1 MSGIKLTDFDET
13 VKNSETTSPVEKMSV
28 MEKRSVSLE
37 DKYTLRKGYAFM
49 TGIQSL
55 VRLPLVQRELDQKAG
70 LNTAGYISGYR
81 GSPLGGYDQQLAR
94 NIKLLEENHIKF
106 QPGVNEDLAATALWG
121 TQQAELGGEGKYDG
135 VFGIWYG
142 KGPGV
147 DRSGDVLR
155 HANYA
160 GTSKF
165 GGVLALMGDDHTA
178 ESSTVCNQSEF
189 AMVDA
194 LIPVLNP
201 SGVQEI
207 FDFGIYGLALSRFS
221 GCWVG
226 LKCLHDTVEATASIN
241 VDVERL
247 KVEIPN
253 DFNFPADGLNIRFPD
268 TPHAQDKR
276 IHEYKMDAARAFC
289 RANKLDRS
297 IWQGGSAKIGVVT
310 VGKSYL
316 DTRLAFDELGI
327 DEAEAERLGIR
338 LYKVAMPWPLEPEGI
353 LEFAEGLDLIIVVEE
368 KRALIEPQIK
378 ELLYDASHRP
388 QVIGKTDETGE
399 ALFRTAGAL
408 DPNHIAATIG
418 RRVLNFRGDADLK
431 KRMLEMEA
439 RMDVSLLPQE
449 SMVRLPYFCSGCP
462 HNTSTVVP
470 EGSIAMAG
478 IGCHYMV
485 QWMDRNT
492 LGFTHMGAEGANWI
506 GQAPFSKRKHIFQN
520 IGDGTY
526 FHSGIMA
533 IRAAVSSGINITYK
547 ILFNDAVAMTGGQG
561 FDGPMTVQSIIQQ
574 MFAEGAKQVTVV
586 SDDPDK
592 FTQSSGIPSNVKV
605 YDRKDLDIVQREIR
619 EIEGV
624 TVLIY
629 EQVCAAEKRRRRKR
643 GIIPDPPR
651 RIFIN
656 DDVCEGCGDCGVKSN
671 CVSVLPLETQF
682 GRKRVIDQSA
692 CNKDYSCANGLC
704 PSFVSVIGGKM
715 RKNAPSA
722 NLHDTW
728 SALPEPTLP
737 EINGTYN
744 IVLTG
749 VGGTGLVTIGALLG
763 MAAHIEKRGV
773 GILDMIG
780 LAQKG
785 GAVLSH
791 LRIGNRPE
799 DIHSPRIAS
808 QGADVVIG
816 GDLVVTGGQK
826 TLAVIKAGHTKL
838 VVNSYE
844 LITGDFT
851 KNADMLFP
859 SLQIKQSIQKVA
871 GAGQT
876 EFLDASR
883 LATALIGD
891 TIATNIF
898 MLGFAFQRG
907 LIPLEQSSIEKAME
921 INGLSVEGNKL
932 SFLWGRRTAHD
943 GKRVRE
949 LTASIVAGFGIKE
962 PPEGLDEL
970 IQHRADVLKDY
981 QNKAY
986 VQRYLKLVERV
997 RTLETDRIPGST
1009 EFTEAVAYYYFKLLA
1024 YKDEYEVARL
1034 YTNGDF
1040 MKKIRGRFEGDFKLK
1055 LHLAPPLFSKRNPH
1069 TGEPIKT
1076 AYGQWM
1082 FSAMKFLARFKF
1094 LRGTAFDPFGKT
1106 VERKMERSLIQE
1118 YEKTIE
1124 ELLRGLSKKNHVLA
1138 IEIAKIPEQIRGY
1151 DLVKQR
1157 HVDSVKLHEQEL
1169 LEEFRNTS
1177 GIYATPKTAETVS

>member
-1 MSGIKLTDFDET
+1 
-13 VKNSETTSPVEKMSV
+13 
-28 MEKRSVSLE
+28 MEKRSVSLD
-37 DKYTLRKGYAFM
+37 DKYTLRKGHAFM

-55 VRLPLVQRELDQKAG
+55 VRLPMVQRELDLKAG

-81 GSPLGGYDQQLAR
+81 GSPLGGYDQQLEQ
-94 NIKLLEENHIKF
+94 NTKLLDEFHVKF

-121 TQQAELGGEGKYDG
+121 TQQSGLGGEGKYDG

-201 SGVQEI
+201 SGVQEV
-207 FDFGIYGLALSRFS
+207 FDFGIYGWALSRFS

-226 LKCLHDTVEATASIN
+226 LKCLHDTVEATASID

-247 KVEIPN
+247 KVVIP
-253 DFNFPADGLNIRFPD
+253 DDYNFPEDGLNIRFPD
-268 TPHAQDKR
+268 TPHAQDQR
-276 IHEYKMDAARAFC
+276 MHEYKMDAVRAFC
-289 RANKLDRS
+289 RANKLDRT
-297 IWQGGSAKIGVVT
+297 IWQGGRAKIGVVT

-316 DTRLAFDELGI
+316 DTRLAFEELGI
-327 DEAEAERLGIR
+327 DETEAERLGVR
-338 LYKVAMPWPLEPEGI
+338 LYKVAMPWPLELEGI

-378 ELLYDASHRP
+378 EMLYDASQRP
-388 QVIGKTDETGE
+388 QVIGKLDETGE

-418 RRVLNFRGDADLK
+418 RRILNFRGDADLK
-431 KRMLEMEA
+431 NHLHEMES
-439 RMDVSLLPQE
+439 RLDTSLLPQE

-492 LGFTHMGAEGANWI
+492 LGFTHMGAEGANWV
-506 GQAPFSKRKHIFQN
+506 GQSPFSTRKHIFQN

-547 ILFNDAVAMTGGQG
+547 ILYNDAVAMTGGQG
-561 FDGPMTVQSIIQQ
+561 FDGPMSVQSIIQQ

-592 FTQSSGIPSNVKV
+592 FTQSSGIPPNVKV
-605 YDRKDLDIVQREIR
+605 YDRKELDFVQREMR

-643 GIIPDPPR
+643 GMIPDPPR

-692 CNKDYSCANGLC
+692 CNKDYSCVNGLC
-704 PSFVSVIGGKM
+704 PSFVSVVGGKM
-715 RKNAPSA
+715 RKNSPSV
-722 NLHDTW
+722 NTNGTW
-728 SALPEPTLP
+728 SSLPDPVLP
-737 EINGTYN
+737 QINGTYN

-763 MAAHIEKRGV
+763 MAAHIENRGV

-791 LRIGNRPE
+791 LRIGNSPD

-808 QGADVVIG
+808 QGADLVIG

-826 TLAVIKAGHTKL
+826 TLSVIKSGHTKL

-859 SLQIKQSIQKVA
+859 SLKIKQSIQQFA
-871 GAGQT
+871 GSDHT

-898 MLGFAFQRG
+898 MLGFAYQRG

-932 SFLWGRRTAHD
+932 AFLWGRRTAHD
-943 GKRVRE
+943 GKRVSE
-949 LTASIVAGFGIKE
+949 LTSSIVAGFGLKD

-970 IQHRADVLKDY
+970 IQHRADVLRDY
-981 QNKAY
+981 QNKSY
-986 VQRYLKLVERV
+986 VQRYLHLVERV
-997 RTLETDRIPGST
+997 RTLEIDRVPGST
-1009 EFTEAVAYYYFKLLA
+1009 EFTEAVASYYFKLLA

-1040 MKKIRGRFEGDFKLK
+1040 MQKIKGRFEGDYKLK
-1055 LHLAPPLFSKRNPH
+1055 LHLAPPLFSSRDAHN
-1069 TGEPIKT
+1069 GEPVKT
-1076 AYGQWM
+1076 AYGAWIL
-1082 FSAMKFLARFKF
+1082 SAMNLLARFKF

-1106 VERKMERSLIQE
+1106 SERKMERRLIEE
-1118 YEKTIE
+1118 YEQTIE
-1124 ELLRGLSKKNHVLA
+1124 ELLRGLSKKNHALA
-1138 IEIAKIPEQIRGY
+1138 VEIARIPEQIRGY
-1151 DLVKQR
+1151 DLVKQK
-1157 HVDSVKLHEQEL
+1157 HVESAKSQKNEL
-1169 LEEFRNTS
+1169 LKEFRSNVGNS
-1177 GIYATPKTAETVS
+1177 TALKSDETVS

>member
-1 MSGIKLTDFDET
+1 
-13 VKNSETTSPVEKMSV
+13 
-28 MEKRSVSLE
+28 MEKRSVSLV
-37 DKYTLRKGYAFM
+37 DKYTLKKGYAFM
-49 TGIQSL
+49 TGIQAL
-55 VRLPLVQRELDQKAG
+55 VRLPLVQRELDLKAG

-81 GSPLGGYDQQLAR
+81 GSPLGGYDQQLEL
-94 NIKLLEENHIKF
+94 NTKLLNEYQVKF

-121 TQQAELGGEGKYDG
+121 TQQTELGGEGKYDG

-147 DRSGDVLR
+147 DRSGDALR

-165 GGVLALMGDDHTA
+165 GGVLALMGDDHTC
-178 ESSTVCNQSEF
+178 ESSTTCHQSEL

-194 LIPVLNP
+194 MIPILNP

-207 FDFGIYGLALSRFS
+207 IDFGIIGWKLSRYS

-226 LKCLHDTVEATASIN
+226 LKCVHDTVEATASIN
-241 VDVERL
+241 VDVDRIKIET
-247 KVEIPN
+247 PN
-253 DFNFPADGLNIRFPD
+253 NFNLPADDLNIRFPD
-268 TPHAQDKR
+268 TPQAQEKR
-276 IHEYKMDAARAFC
+276 MHEYKIDAVRAFC
-289 RANKLDRS
+289 RANKLDRAV
-297 IWQGGSAKIGVVT
+297 WHGGSAKIGIVT

-316 DTRLAFDELGI
+316 DTRLAFEELGI
-327 DEAEAERLGIR
+327 DETEAERLGVR

-378 ELLYDASHRP
+378 EFLYDVSRRP
-388 QVIGKTDETGE
+388 KVIGKIDESGE
-399 ALFRTAGAL
+399 SLFRPAGAL
-408 DPNHIAATIG
+408 DANHIAATIA
-418 RRVLNFRGDADLK
+418 RRILTFRTDEKLK
-431 KRMLEMEA
+431 KRLQEMEI
-439 RMDVSLLPQE
+439 RMDSSLLPQE

-492 LGFTHMGAEGANWI
+492 ETFSQMGGEGAIWV
-506 GQAPFSKRKHIFQN
+506 GQAPFSTRKHIFQN

-526 FHSGIMA
+526 FHSGTMA

-574 MFAEGAKQVTVV
+574 MYAEGAKRVDVV
-586 SDDPDK
+586 SDEPEK
-592 FTQSSGIPSNVKV
+592 FTQSSGIPTNVKV
-605 YDRKDLDIVQREIR
+605 YDRKDLDILQRELR

-643 GIIPDPPR
+643 GLIPDPPR
-651 RIFIN
+651 RIYIN
-656 DDVCEGCGDCGVKSN
+656 DDVCEGCGDCGLKSN
-671 CVSVLPLETQF
+671 CVAVLPLETQF
-682 GRKRVIDQSA
+682 GRKRMIDQSA
-692 CNKDYSCANGLC
+692 CNKDYSCVNGLC

-722 NLHDTW
+722 NMDVEWT
-728 SALPEPTLP
+728 SLPEPKLP
-737 EINGTYN
+737 VIKGTYN

-749 VGGTGLVTIGALLG
+749 VGGTGIVTIGALLG
-763 MAAHIEKRGV
+763 MAAHLEKKGIGV
-773 GILDMIG
+773 LDMIG

-791 LRIGNRPE
+791 LRIGKSPE

-808 QGADVVIG
+808 QGADLVIG
-816 GDLVVTGGQK
+816 GDLVVTGGHK
-826 TLAVIKAGHTKL
+826 SLSVIKSGHTKL
-838 VVNSYE
+838 VINSYE
-844 LITGDFT
+844 MITGDFT

-859 SLQIKQSIQKVA
+859 SLKIKQAIQQTA
-871 GAGQT
+871 GTDNT

-891 TIATNIF
+891 TIATNMF

-907 LIPLEQSSIEKAME
+907 LIPLERSSIEQAIE
-921 INGLSVEGNKL
+921 INGMSVESNKQ

-943 GKRVRE
+943 GKRVWE
-949 LTASIVAGFGIKE
+949 MTASIAEGFLLEE

-970 IQHRADVLKDY
+970 IQHRADVLTAY

-986 VQRYLKLVERV
+986 AKHYLQLVERV
-997 RTLETDRIPGST
+997 RTIETDRLPGSLSL
-1009 EFTEAVAYYYFKLLA
+1009 TEAVARYYFKLLA

-1040 MKKIRGRFEGDFKLK
+1040 LKKIRGRFEGNFRLK
-1055 LHLAPPLFSKRNPH
+1055 LHLAPPLFSHRDSH
-1069 TGEPIKT
+1069 TGEPIKST
-1076 AYGQWM
+1076 
-1082 FSAMKFLARFKF
+1082 FSSWIFPVLKMLSRFKF
-1094 LRGTAFDPFGKT
+1094 LRGTAFDLFGKT
-1106 VERKMERSLIQE
+1106 KERRMERQLIKE
-1118 YEKTIE
+1118 YEQTIK
-1124 ELLRGLSKKNHVLA
+1124 ELLLGLTKKNHNIAL
-1138 IEIAKIPEQIRGY
+1138 EIAKIPEQIRGY
-1151 DLVKQR
+1151 DMVKQR
-1157 HVDSVKLHEQEL
+1157 HFETAKSNEKKLLAKFRDSAKITVGLKSSEL
-1169 LEEFRNTS
+1169 
-1177 GIYATPKTAETVS
+1177 VS

>member
-1 MSGIKLTDFDET
+1 
-13 VKNSETTSPVEKMSV
+13 
-28 MEKRSVSLE
+28 MEKRSVSLD
-37 DKYTLRKGYAFM
+37 DKYTLRKGHAFM

-55 VRLPLVQRELDQKAG
+55 VRLPMVQRELDLKAG

-81 GSPLGGYDQQLAR
+81 GSPLGGYDQQLEQ
-94 NIKLLEENHIKF
+94 NTKLLDEFHVKF

-121 TQQAELGGEGKYDG
+121 TQQSGLGGEGKYDG

-201 SGVQEI
+201 SGVQEV
-207 FDFGIYGLALSRFS
+207 FDFGIYGWALSRFS

-226 LKCLHDTVEATASIN
+226 LKCLHDTVEATASID

-247 KVEIPN
+247 KVVIP
-253 DFNFPADGLNIRFPD
+253 DDYNFPEDGLNIRFPD
-268 TPHAQDKR
+268 TPHAQDQR
-276 IHEYKMDAARAFC
+276 MHEYKMDAVRAFC
-289 RANKLDRS
+289 RANKLDRT
-297 IWQGGSAKIGVVT
+297 IWQGGRAKIGVVT

-316 DTRLAFDELGI
+316 DTRLAFEELGI
-327 DEAEAERLGIR
+327 DETEAERLGVR
-338 LYKVAMPWPLEPEGI
+338 LYKVAMPWPLELEGI

-378 ELLYDASHRP
+378 EMLYDASQRP
-388 QVIGKTDETGE
+388 QVIGKLDETGE

-418 RRVLNFRGDADLK
+418 RRILNFRGDADLK
-431 KRMLEMEA
+431 NHLHEMES
-439 RMDVSLLPQE
+439 RLDTSLLPQE

-492 LGFTHMGAEGANWI
+492 LGFTHMGAEGANWV
-506 GQAPFSKRKHIFQN
+506 GQSPFSTRKHIFQN

-547 ILFNDAVAMTGGQG
+547 ILYNDAVAMTGGQG
-561 FDGPMTVQSIIQQ
+561 FDGPMSVQSIIQQ

-592 FTQSSGIPSNVKV
+592 FTQSSGIPPNVKV
-605 YDRKDLDIVQREIR
+605 YDRKELDFVQREMR

-643 GIIPDPPR
+643 GMIPDPPR

-692 CNKDYSCANGLC
+692 CNKDYSCVNGLC
-704 PSFVSVIGGKM
+704 PSFVSVVGGKM
-715 RKNAPSA
+715 RKNSPSV
-722 NLHDTW
+722 NTNGTW
-728 SALPEPTLP
+728 SSLPDPVLP
-737 EINGTYN
+737 QINGTYN

-763 MAAHIEKRGV
+763 MAAHIENRGV

-791 LRIGNRPE
+791 LRIGNSPD

-808 QGADVVIG
+808 QGADLVIG

-826 TLAVIKAGHTKL
+826 TLSVIKSGHTKL

-859 SLQIKQSIQKVA
+859 SLKIKQSIQQFA
-871 GAGQT
+871 GSDHT

-898 MLGFAFQRG
+898 MLGFAYQRG

-932 SFLWGRRTAHD
+932 AFLWGRRTAHD
-943 GKRVRE
+943 GKRVSE
-949 LTASIVAGFGIKE
+949 LTSSIVAGFGLKD

-970 IQHRADVLKDY
+970 IQHRADVLRDY
-981 QNKAY
+981 QNKSY
-986 VQRYLKLVERV
+986 VQRYLHLVERV
-997 RTLETDRIPGST
+997 RTLEIDRVPGST
-1009 EFTEAVAYYYFKLLA
+1009 EFTEAVASYYFKLLA

-1040 MKKIRGRFEGDFKLK
+1040 MQKIKGRFEGDYKLK
-1055 LHLAPPLFSKRNPH
+1055 LHLAPPLFSSRDAHN
-1069 TGEPIKT
+1069 GEPVKT
-1076 AYGQWM
+1076 AYGAWIL
-1082 FSAMKFLARFKF
+1082 SAMNLLARFKF

-1106 VERKMERSLIQE
+1106 SERKMERRLIEE
-1118 YEKTIE
+1118 YEQTIE
-1124 ELLRGLSKKNHVLA
+1124 ELLRGLSKKNHALA
-1138 IEIAKIPEQIRGY
+1138 VEIARIPEQIRGY
-1151 DLVKQR
+1151 DMVKQK
-1157 HVDSVKLHEQEL
+1157 HVESAKSQKNEL
-1169 LEEFRNTS
+1169 LNEFRSNVGNS
-1177 GIYATPKTAETVS
+1177 TALKSDETVS

>member
-1 MSGIKLTDFDET
+1 
-13 VKNSETTSPVEKMSV
+13 MSV
-28 MEKRSVSLE
+28 MEKRSVSLD
-37 DKYTLRKGYAFM
+37 DKYTLRKGHAFM

-55 VRLPLVQRELDQKAG
+55 VRLPMVQRELDLKAG

-81 GSPLGGYDQQLAR
+81 GSPLGGYDQQLER
-94 NIKLLEENHIKF
+94 NKKLLDEFHVKF

-121 TQQAELGGEGKYDG
+121 TQQSGLGGEGKYDG

-201 SGVQEI
+201 SGVQEV
-207 FDFGIYGLALSRFS
+207 FDFGIYGWALSRFS

-226 LKCLHDTVEATASIN
+226 LKCLHDTVEATASID

-247 KVEIPN
+247 KVVIP
-253 DFNFPADGLNIRFPD
+253 DDYNFPEDGLNIRFPD
-268 TPHAQDKR
+268 TPHAQDQR
-276 IHEYKMDAARAFC
+276 MHEYKMDAVRAFC
-289 RANKLDRS
+289 RANKLDRT
-297 IWQGGSAKIGVVT
+297 IWQGGRAKIGVVT

-316 DTRLAFDELGI
+316 DTRLAFEELGI
-327 DEAEAERLGIR
+327 DETEAERLGVR
-338 LYKVAMPWPLEPEGI
+338 LYKVAMPWPLELEGI

-378 ELLYDASHRP
+378 EMLYDASQRP
-388 QVIGKTDETGE
+388 QVIGKLDETGE

-418 RRVLNFRGDADLK
+418 RRILNFRGDADLK
-431 KRMLEMEA
+431 NHLHEMES
-439 RMDVSLLPQE
+439 RLDTSLLPQE

-492 LGFTHMGAEGANWI
+492 LGFTHMGAEGANWV
-506 GQAPFSKRKHIFQN
+506 GQSPFSTRKHIFQN

-547 ILFNDAVAMTGGQG
+547 ILYNDAVAMTGGQG
-561 FDGPMTVQSIIQQ
+561 FDGPMSVQSIIQQ

-592 FTQSSGIPSNVKV
+592 FTQSSGIPPNVKV
-605 YDRKDLDIVQREIR
+605 YDRKELDFVQREMR

-643 GIIPDPPR
+643 GMIPDPPR

-692 CNKDYSCANGLC
+692 CNKDYSCVNGLC
-704 PSFVSVIGGKM
+704 PSFVSVVGGKM
-715 RKNAPSA
+715 RKNSPSV
-722 NLHDTW
+722 NPNGTW
-728 SALPEPTLP
+728 SSLPDPVLP
-737 EINGTYN
+737 QINGTYN

-763 MAAHIEKRGV
+763 MAAHIENRGV

-791 LRIGNRPE
+791 LRIGNSPD

-808 QGADVVIG
+808 QGADLVIG

-826 TLAVIKAGHTKL
+826 TLSVIKSGHTKL

-859 SLQIKQSIQKVA
+859 SLKIKQSIQQFA
-871 GAGQT
+871 GSDHT

-898 MLGFAFQRG
+898 MLGFAYQRG

-932 SFLWGRRTAHD
+932 AFLWGRRTAHD
-943 GKRVRE
+943 GKRVSE
-949 LTASIVAGFGIKE
+949 LTSSIVAGFGLKD

-970 IQHRADVLKDY
+970 IQHRADVLRDY
-981 QNKAY
+981 QNKSY
-986 VQRYLKLVERV
+986 VQRYLHLVERV
-997 RTLETDRIPGST
+997 RTLEIDRVPGST
-1009 EFTEAVAYYYFKLLA
+1009 EFTEAVASYYFKLLA

-1040 MKKIRGRFEGDFKLK
+1040 MQKIKGRFEGDYKLK
-1055 LHLAPPLFSKRNPH
+1055 LHLAPPLFSSRDAHN
-1069 TGEPIKT
+1069 GEPVKT
-1076 AYGQWM
+1076 AYGAWIL
-1082 FSAMKFLARFKF
+1082 SAMNLLARFKF

-1106 VERKMERSLIQE
+1106 AERKMERRLIEE
-1118 YEKTIE
+1118 YEQTIE
-1124 ELLRGLSKKNHVLA
+1124 ELLRGLSKKNHALA
-1138 IEIAKIPEQIRGY
+1138 VEIARIPEQIRGY
-1151 DLVKQR
+1151 DLVKQK
-1157 HVDSVKLHEQEL
+1157 HVESAKSQKNEL
-1169 LEEFRNTS
+1169 LNEFRSNVGNS
-1177 GIYATPKTAETVS
+1177 TALKSDETVS

>member
-1 MSGIKLTDFDET
+1 
-13 VKNSETTSPVEKMSV
+13 MSV
-28 MEKRSVSLE
+28 MEKRSVSLD
-37 DKYTLRKGYAFM
+37 DKYTLRKGHAFM

-55 VRLPLVQRELDQKAG
+55 VRLPMVQRELDLKAG

-81 GSPLGGYDQQLAR
+81 GSPLGGYDQQLER
-94 NIKLLEENHIKF
+94 NKKLLDEFHVKF

-121 TQQAELGGEGKYDG
+121 TQQSGLGGEGKYDG

-201 SGVQEI
+201 SGVQEV
-207 FDFGIYGLALSRFS
+207 FDFGIYGWALSRFS

-226 LKCLHDTVEATASIN
+226 LKCLHDTVEATASID

-247 KVEIPN
+247 KVVIP
-253 DFNFPADGLNIRFPD
+253 DDYNFPEDGLNIRFPD
-268 TPHAQDKR
+268 TPHAQDQR
-276 IHEYKMDAARAFC
+276 MHEYKMDAVRAFC
-289 RANKLDRS
+289 RANKLDRT
-297 IWQGGSAKIGVVT
+297 IWQGGRAKIGVVT

-316 DTRLAFDELGI
+316 DTRLAFEELGI
-327 DEAEAERLGIR
+327 DETEAERLGVR
-338 LYKVAMPWPLEPEGI
+338 LYKVAMPWPLELEGI

-378 ELLYDASHRP
+378 EMLYDASQRP
-388 QVIGKTDETGE
+388 QVIGKLDETGE

-418 RRVLNFRGDADLK
+418 RRILNFRGDADLK
-431 KRMLEMEA
+431 NHLHEMES
-439 RMDVSLLPQE
+439 RLDSSLLPQE

-492 LGFTHMGAEGANWI
+492 LGFTHMGAEGANWV
-506 GQAPFSKRKHIFQN
+506 GQSPFSTRKHIFQN

-547 ILFNDAVAMTGGQG
+547 ILYNDAVAMTGGQG
-561 FDGPMTVQSIIQQ
+561 FDGPMSVQSIIQQ

-592 FTQSSGIPSNVKV
+592 FTQSSGIPPNVKV
-605 YDRKDLDIVQREIR
+605 YDRKELDFVQREMR

-643 GIIPDPPR
+643 GMIPDPPR

-692 CNKDYSCANGLC
+692 CNKDYSCVNGLC
-704 PSFVSVIGGKM
+704 PSFVSVVGGKM
-715 RKNAPSA
+715 RKNSPSV
-722 NLHDTW
+722 NTNGTW
-728 SALPEPTLP
+728 SSLPDPVLP
-737 EINGTYN
+737 QINGTYN

-763 MAAHIEKRGV
+763 MAAHIENRGV

-791 LRIGNRPE
+791 LRIGNSPD

-808 QGADVVIG
+808 QGADLVIG

-826 TLAVIKAGHTKL
+826 TLSVIKSGHTKL

-859 SLQIKQSIQKVA
+859 SLKIKQSIQQFA
-871 GAGQT
+871 GSDHT

-898 MLGFAFQRG
+898 MLGFAYQRG

-932 SFLWGRRTAHD
+932 AFLWGRRTAHD
-943 GKRVRE
+943 GKRVSE
-949 LTASIVAGFGIKE
+949 LTSSIVAGFGLKD

-970 IQHRADVLKDY
+970 IQHRADVLRDY
-981 QNKAY
+981 QNKSY
-986 VQRYLKLVERV
+986 VQRYLHLVERV
-997 RTLETDRIPGST
+997 RTLEIDRVPGST
-1009 EFTEAVAYYYFKLLA
+1009 EFTEAVASYYFKLLA

-1040 MKKIRGRFEGDFKLK
+1040 MQKIKGRFEGDYKLK
-1055 LHLAPPLFSKRNPH
+1055 LHLAPPLFSSRDAH
-1069 TGEPIKT
+1069 SGEPVKT
-1076 AYGQWM
+1076 AYGAWIL
-1082 FSAMKFLARFKF
+1082 SAMNLLARFKF

-1106 VERKMERSLIQE
+1106 SERKMERRLIEE
-1118 YEKTIE
+1118 YEQTIE
-1124 ELLRGLSKKNHVLA
+1124 ELLRGLSKKNHALA
-1138 IEIAKIPEQIRGY
+1138 VEIARIPEQIRGY
-1151 DLVKQR
+1151 DLVKQK
-1157 HVDSVKLHEQEL
+1157 HVESAKSQKNEL
-1169 LEEFRNTS
+1169 LNEFRSNVGNS
-1177 GIYATPKTAETVS
+1177 TALKSDETVS

>member
-1 MSGIKLTDFDET
+1 
-13 VKNSETTSPVEKMSV
+13 MSV
-28 MEKRSVSLE
+28 MEKRSVSLD
-37 DKYTLRKGYAFM
+37 DKYTLRKGHAFM

-55 VRLPLVQRELDQKAG
+55 VRLPMVQRELDLKAG

-81 GSPLGGYDQQLAR
+81 GSPLGGYDQQLEQ
-94 NIKLLEENHIKF
+94 NTKLLDEFHVKF

-121 TQQAELGGEGKYDG
+121 TQQSGLGGEGKYDG

-201 SGVQEI
+201 SGVQEV
-207 FDFGIYGLALSRFS
+207 FDFGIYGWALSRFS

-226 LKCLHDTVEATASIN
+226 LKCLHDTVEATASID

-247 KVEIPN
+247 KVVIP
-253 DFNFPADGLNIRFPD
+253 DDYNFPEDGLNIRFPD
-268 TPHAQDKR
+268 TPHAQDQR
-276 IHEYKMDAARAFC
+276 MHEYKMDAVRAFC
-289 RANKLDRS
+289 RANKLDRT
-297 IWQGGSAKIGVVT
+297 IWQGGRAKIGVVT

-316 DTRLAFDELGI
+316 DTRLAFEELGI
-327 DEAEAERLGIR
+327 DETEAERLGVR
-338 LYKVAMPWPLEPEGI
+338 LYKVAMPWPLELEGI

-378 ELLYDASHRP
+378 EMLYDASQRP
-388 QVIGKTDETGE
+388 QVIGKLDETGE

-418 RRVLNFRGDADLK
+418 RRILNFRGDADLK
-431 KRMLEMEA
+431 NHLHEMES
-439 RMDVSLLPQE
+439 RLDTSLLPQE

-492 LGFTHMGAEGANWI
+492 LGFTHMGAEGANWV
-506 GQAPFSKRKHIFQN
+506 GQSPFSTRKHIFQN

-547 ILFNDAVAMTGGQG
+547 ILYNDAVAMTGGQG
-561 FDGPMTVQSIIQQ
+561 FDGPMSVQSIIQQ

-592 FTQSSGIPSNVKV
+592 FTQSSGIPPNVKV
-605 YDRKDLDIVQREIR
+605 YDRKELDFVQREMR

-643 GIIPDPPR
+643 GMIPDPPR

-692 CNKDYSCANGLC
+692 CNKDYSCVNGLC
-704 PSFVSVIGGKM
+704 PSFVSVVGGKM
-715 RKNAPSA
+715 RKNSPSV
-722 NLHDTW
+722 NTNGTW
-728 SALPEPTLP
+728 SSLPDPVLP
-737 EINGTYN
+737 QINGTYN

-763 MAAHIEKRGV
+763 MAAHIENRGV

-791 LRIGNRPE
+791 LRIGNSPD

-808 QGADVVIG
+808 QGADLVIG

-826 TLAVIKAGHTKL
+826 TLSVIKSGHTKL

-859 SLQIKQSIQKVA
+859 SLKIKQSIQQFA
-871 GAGQT
+871 GSDHT

-898 MLGFAFQRG
+898 MLGFAYQRG

-932 SFLWGRRTAHD
+932 AFLWGRRTAHD
-943 GKRVRE
+943 GKRVSE
-949 LTASIVAGFGIKE
+949 LTSSIVAGFGLKD

-970 IQHRADVLKDY
+970 IQHRADVLRDY
-981 QNKAY
+981 QNKSY
-986 VQRYLKLVERV
+986 VQRYLHLVERV
-997 RTLETDRIPGST
+997 RTLEIDRVPGST
-1009 EFTEAVAYYYFKLLA
+1009 EFTEAVASYYFKLLA

-1040 MKKIRGRFEGDFKLK
+1040 MQKIKGRFEGDYKLK
-1055 LHLAPPLFSKRNPH
+1055 LHLAPPLFSSRDAHN
-1069 TGEPIKT
+1069 GEPVKT
-1076 AYGQWM
+1076 AYGAWIL
-1082 FSAMKFLARFKF
+1082 SAMNLLARFKF

-1106 VERKMERSLIQE
+1106 SERKMERRLIEE
-1118 YEKTIE
+1118 YEQTIE
-1124 ELLRGLSKKNHVLA
+1124 ELLRGLSKKNHALA
-1138 IEIAKIPEQIRGY
+1138 VEIARIPEQIRGY
-1151 DLVKQR
+1151 DLVKQK
-1157 HVDSVKLHEQEL
+1157 HVESAKSQKNEL
-1169 LEEFRNTS
+1169 LNEFRSNVGNS
-1177 GIYATPKTAETVS
+1177 TALKSDETVS

>member
-1 MSGIKLTDFDET
+1 
-13 VKNSETTSPVEKMSV
+13 MSV
-28 MEKRSVSLE
+28 MEKRSVSLD
-37 DKYTLRKGYAFM
+37 DKYTLRKGHAFM

-55 VRLPLVQRELDQKAG
+55 VRLPMVQRELDLKAG

-81 GSPLGGYDQQLAR
+81 GSPLGGYDQQLER
-94 NIKLLEENHIKF
+94 NKKLLDEFHVKF

-121 TQQAELGGEGKYDG
+121 TQQSGLGGEGKYDG

-201 SGVQEI
+201 SGVQEV
-207 FDFGIYGLALSRFS
+207 FDFGIYGWALSRFS

-226 LKCLHDTVEATASIN
+226 LKCLHDTVEATASID

-247 KVEIPN
+247 KVVIP
-253 DFNFPADGLNIRFPD
+253 DDYNFPEDGLNIRFPD
-268 TPHAQDKR
+268 TPHAQDQR
-276 IHEYKMDAARAFC
+276 MHEYKMDAVRAFC
-289 RANKLDRS
+289 RANKLDRT
-297 IWQGGSAKIGVVT
+297 IWQGGRAKIGVVT

-316 DTRLAFDELGI
+316 DTRLAFEELGI
-327 DEAEAERLGIR
+327 DETEAERLGVR
-338 LYKVAMPWPLEPEGI
+338 LYKVAMPWPLELEGI

-378 ELLYDASHRP
+378 EMLYDASQRP
-388 QVIGKTDETGE
+388 QVIGKLDETGE

-418 RRVLNFRGDADLK
+418 RRILNFRGDADLK
-431 KRMLEMEA
+431 NHLHEMES
-439 RMDVSLLPQE
+439 RLDSSLLPQE

-492 LGFTHMGAEGANWI
+492 LGFTHMGAEGANWV
-506 GQAPFSKRKHIFQN
+506 GQSPFSTRKHIFQN

-561 FDGPMTVQSIIQQ
+561 FDGPMSVQSIIQQ

-592 FTQSSGIPSNVKV
+592 FTQSSGIPPNVKV
-605 YDRKDLDIVQREIR
+605 YDRKELDFVQREMR

-643 GIIPDPPR
+643 GMIPDPPR

-692 CNKDYSCANGLC
+692 CNKDYSCVNGLC
-704 PSFVSVIGGKM
+704 PSFVSVVGGKM
-715 RKNAPSA
+715 RKNSPSV
-722 NLHDTW
+722 NTNGTW
-728 SALPEPTLP
+728 SSLPDPVLP
-737 EINGTYN
+737 QINGTYN

-763 MAAHIEKRGV
+763 MAAHIENRGV

-791 LRIGNRPE
+791 LRIGNSPD

-808 QGADVVIG
+808 QGADLVIG

-826 TLAVIKAGHTKL
+826 TLSVIKSGHTKL

-859 SLQIKQSIQKVA
+859 SLKIKQSIQQFA
-871 GAGQT
+871 GSDHT

-898 MLGFAFQRG
+898 MLGFAYQRG

-932 SFLWGRRTAHD
+932 AFLWGRRTAHD
-943 GKRVRE
+943 GKRVSE
-949 LTASIVAGFGIKE
+949 LTSSIVAGFGLKD

-970 IQHRADVLKDY
+970 IQHRADVLRDY
-981 QNKAY
+981 QNKSY
-986 VQRYLKLVERV
+986 VQRYLHLVERV
-997 RTLETDRIPGST
+997 RTLEIDRVPGST
-1009 EFTEAVAYYYFKLLA
+1009 EFTEAVASYYFKLLA

-1040 MKKIRGRFEGDFKLK
+1040 MQKIKGRFEGDYKLK
-1055 LHLAPPLFSKRNPH
+1055 LHLAPPLFSSRDAH
-1069 TGEPIKT
+1069 SGEPVKT
-1076 AYGQWM
+1076 AYGAWIL
-1082 FSAMKFLARFKF
+1082 SAMNLLARFKF

-1106 VERKMERSLIQE
+1106 SERKMERRLIEE
-1118 YEKTIE
+1118 YEQTIE
-1124 ELLRGLSKKNHVLA
+1124 ELLRGLSKKNHALA
-1138 IEIAKIPEQIRGY
+1138 VEIARIPEQIRGY
-1151 DLVKQR
+1151 DLVKQK
-1157 HVDSVKLHEQEL
+1157 HVESAKSQKNEL
-1169 LEEFRNTS
+1169 LKEFRSNVGNS
-1177 GIYATPKTAETVS
+1177 TALKSDETVS

>member
-1 MSGIKLTDFDET
+1 
-13 VKNSETTSPVEKMSV
+13 
-28 MEKRSVSLE
+28 MEKRSVSLV
-37 DKYTLRKGYAFM
+37 DKYTLKKGYAFM
-49 TGIQSL
+49 TGIQAL
-55 VRLPLVQRELDQKAG
+55 VRLPLVQRELDLKAG

-81 GSPLGGYDQQLAR
+81 GSPLGGYDQQLEL
-94 NIKLLEENHIKF
+94 NTKLLNEYQVKF

-121 TQQAELGGEGKYDG
+121 TQQTELGGEGKYDG

-147 DRSGDVLR
+147 DRSGDALR

-165 GGVLALMGDDHTA
+165 GGVLALMGDDHTC
-178 ESSTVCNQSEF
+178 ESSTTCHQSEL

-194 LIPVLNP
+194 MIPILNP

-207 FDFGIYGLALSRFS
+207 IDFGIIGWKLSRYS

-226 LKCLHDTVEATASIN
+226 LKCVHDTVEATASIN
-241 VDVERL
+241 VDVDRI
-247 KVEIPN
+247 KIEIPN
-253 DFNFPADGLNIRFPD
+253 NFNLPADDLNIRFPD
-268 TPHAQDKR
+268 TPQAQEKR
-276 IHEYKMDAARAFC
+276 MHEYKIDAVRAFC
-289 RANKLDRS
+289 RANKLDRAV
-297 IWQGGSAKIGVVT
+297 WHGGSAKIGIVT

-316 DTRLAFDELGI
+316 DTRLAFEELGI
-327 DEAEAERLGIR
+327 DETEAERLGVR

-378 ELLYDASHRP
+378 EFLYDVSRRP
-388 QVIGKTDETGE
+388 KVIGKIDESGE
-399 ALFRTAGAL
+399 SLFRPAGAL
-408 DPNHIAATIG
+408 DANHIAATIA
-418 RRVLNFRGDADLK
+418 RRILTFRTDEKLK
-431 KRMLEMEA
+431 KRLQEMEI
-439 RMDVSLLPQE
+439 RMDSSLLPQE

-492 LGFTHMGAEGANWI
+492 IGFTQMGAEGANWV
-506 GQAPFSKRKHIFQN
+506 GQAPFSTRKHIFQN

-526 FHSGIMA
+526 FHSGTMA

-574 MFAEGAKQVTVV
+574 MYAEGAKRVDVV
-586 SDDPDK
+586 SDEPEK
-592 FTQSSGIPSNVKV
+592 FTQSSGIPTNVKV
-605 YDRKDLDIVQREIR
+605 YDRKDLDILQRELR

-643 GIIPDPPR
+643 GLIPDPPR
-651 RIFIN
+651 RIYIN
-656 DDVCEGCGDCGVKSN
+656 DDVCEGCGDCGLKSN
-671 CVSVLPLETQF
+671 CVAVLPLETQF
-682 GRKRVIDQSA
+682 GRKRMIDQSA
-692 CNKDYSCANGLC
+692 CNKDYSCVNGLC

-722 NLHDTW
+722 NMDVEWT
-728 SALPEPTLP
+728 SLPEPKLP
-737 EINGTYN
+737 VIKGTYN

-749 VGGTGLVTIGALLG
+749 VGGTGIVTIGALLG
-763 MAAHIEKRGV
+763 MAAHLEKKGIGV
-773 GILDMIG
+773 LDMIG

-791 LRIGNRPE
+791 LRIGKSPE

-808 QGADVVIG
+808 QGADLVIG
-816 GDLVVTGGQK
+816 GDLVVTGGHK
-826 TLAVIKAGHTKL
+826 SLSVIKSGHTKL
-838 VVNSYE
+838 VINSYE
-844 LITGDFT
+844 MITGDFT

-859 SLQIKQSIQKVA
+859 SLKIKQAIQQTA
-871 GAGQT
+871 GTDNT

-891 TIATNIF
+891 TIATNMF

-907 LIPLEQSSIEKAME
+907 LIPLERSSIEQAIE
-921 INGLSVEGNKL
+921 INGMSVESNKQ

-943 GKRVRE
+943 GKRVWE
-949 LTASIVAGFGIKE
+949 MTASIAEGFLLEE

-970 IQHRADVLKDY
+970 IQHRADVLTAY

-986 VQRYLKLVERV
+986 AKHYLQLVERV
-997 RTLETDRIPGST
+997 RTIETDRLPGSLSL
-1009 EFTEAVAYYYFKLLA
+1009 TEAVARYYFKLLA

-1040 MKKIRGRFEGDFKLK
+1040 MKKIRGRFEGNFRLK
-1055 LHLAPPLFSKRNPH
+1055 LHLAPPLFSHRDSH
-1069 TGEPIKT
+1069 TGEPIKST
-1076 AYGQWM
+1076 
-1082 FSAMKFLARFKF
+1082 FSSWIFPVLKMLSRFKF
-1094 LRGTAFDPFGKT
+1094 LRGTAFDLFGKT
-1106 VERKMERSLIQE
+1106 KERRMERQLIKE
-1118 YEKTIE
+1118 YEQTIK
-1124 ELLRGLSKKNHVLA
+1124 ELLLGLTKKNHNIAL
-1138 IEIAKIPEQIRGY
+1138 EIAKIPEQIRGY
-1151 DLVKQR
+1151 DMVKQR
-1157 HVDSVKLHEQEL
+1157 HFETAKSNEKKLLAKFRDSAKITVGLKSSEL
-1169 LEEFRNTS
+1169 
-1177 GIYATPKTAETVS
+1177 VS

>member
-1 MSGIKLTDFDET
+1 
-13 VKNSETTSPVEKMSV
+13 
-28 MEKRSVSLE
+28 MEKRSVSLD
-37 DKYTLRKGYAFM
+37 DKYTLRKGHAFM

-55 VRLPLVQRELDQKAG
+55 VRLPMVQRELDLKAG

-81 GSPLGGYDQQLAR
+81 GSPLGGYDQQLER
-94 NIKLLEENHIKF
+94 NKKLLVEFHVKF

-121 TQQAELGGEGKYDG
+121 TQQTELGGEGKYDG

-165 GGVLALMGDDHTA
+165 GGVLALMGDDHTC
-178 ESSTVCNQSEF
+178 ESSTTCHQSEL

-194 LIPVLNP
+194 MIPILNP

-207 FDFGIYGLALSRFS
+207 IDYGIIGWKLSRYS

-226 LKCLHDTVEATASIN
+226 LKCVHDTVESTASIN
-241 VDVERL
+241 VDVDRIKIET
-247 KVEIPN
+247 PN
-253 DFNFPADGLNIRFPD
+253 NFNLPTDGLNIRFPD
-268 TPHAQDKR
+268 TPQAQEKR
-276 IHEYKMDAARAFC
+276 IHEYKIDAVRAFC
-289 RANKLDRS
+289 RANKLDREV
-297 IWQGGSAKIGVVT
+297 WQGGSAKIGIVT

-316 DTRLAFDELGI
+316 DTQLAFEELGI
-327 DEAEAERLGIR
+327 DETEAERLGVS
-338 LYKVAMPWPLEPEGI
+338 LYKVAMPWPLEPRGI
-353 LEFAEGLDLIIVVEE
+353 LEFTKGLDLIIVVEE

-378 ELLYDASHRP
+378 EFLYDLSNRP
-388 QVIGKTDETGE
+388 KVIGKTDETGE
-399 ALFRTAGAL
+399 PLFRTAGAL
-408 DPNHIAATIG
+408 DPNHIAVTIA
-418 RRVLNFRGDADLK
+418 RRILAFRTDEKLT
-431 KRMLEMEA
+431 KRMQEMES
-439 RMDVSLLPQE
+439 RMDSSLLPKE
-449 SMVRLPYFCSGCP
+449 LMVRQPYFCSGCP

-478 IGCHYMV
+478 IGCHYMA
-485 QWMDRNT
+485 QWMERNT
-492 LGFTHMGAEGANWI
+492 LGFTHMGAEGANWV
-506 GQAPFSKRKHIFQN
+506 GQSPFSTRKHIFQN

-561 FDGPMTVQSIIQQ
+561 FDGPMSVQSIIQQ

-592 FTQSSGIPSNVKV
+592 FTQSSGIPPNVKV
-605 YDRKDLDIVQREIR
+605 YDRKELDFVQREMR

-643 GIIPDPPR
+643 GMIPDPPR

-692 CNKDYSCANGLC
+692 CNKDYSCVNGLC
-704 PSFVSVIGGKM
+704 PSFVSVVGGKM
-715 RKNAPSA
+715 RKNSPSD
-722 NLHDTW
+722 NINDTW
-728 SALPEPTLP
+728 SSLPDPVLP
-737 EINGTYN
+737 QINGTYN

-749 VGGTGLVTIGALLG
+749 VGGTGLVTVGALLG
-763 MAAHIEKRGV
+763 MAAHIENRGV

-791 LRIGNRPE
+791 LRIGNSPE

-808 QGADVVIG
+808 QGADLVIG

-826 TLAVIKAGHTKL
+826 TLSVIKSGHTKL

-844 LITGDFT
+844 LIIGDFT

-859 SLQIKQSIQKVA
+859 SLKIKQSILEIA
-871 GAGQT
+871 GKDHT

-898 MLGFAFQRG
+898 MLGFAYQRG
-907 LIPLEQSSIEKAME
+907 LIPLEQSSIEKAIE
-921 INGLSVEGNKL
+921 INGLSVEVNKL
-932 SFLWGRRTAHD
+932 AFLWGRRTAHD
-943 GKRVRE
+943 GKRVSE
-949 LTASIVAGFGIKE
+949 LTSSIVAGFGLKD

-970 IQHRADVLKDY
+970 IQHRADVLRDY
-981 QNKAY
+981 QNKSY
-986 VQRYLKLVERV
+986 VQRYLHLVERV
-997 RTLETDRIPGST
+997 RTLEIDRVPGST
-1009 EFTEAVAYYYFKLLA
+1009 EFTEAVASYYFKLLA

-1040 MKKIRGRFEGDFKLK
+1040 MHKIKGRFEGDYKLK
-1055 LHLAPPLFSKRNPH
+1055 LHLAPPLFSRRDVH
-1069 TGEPIKT
+1069 SGEPVKT
-1076 AYGQWM
+1076 AYGAWIL
-1082 FSAMKFLARFKF
+1082 SAMNLLARFKF

-1106 VERKMERSLIQE
+1106 AERKMERRLIEE
-1118 YEKTIE
+1118 YEQIIE
-1124 ELLRGLSKKNHVLA
+1124 ELLRGLSKKNHALA
-1138 IEIAKIPEQIRGY
+1138 VEIARIPEQIRGY
-1151 DLVKQR
+1151 DLVKQK
-1157 HVDSVKLHEQEL
+1157 HVVSAKSQENDL
-1169 LEEFRNTS
+1169 LKEFRSTMGNS
-1177 GIYATPKTAETVS
+1177 AALKSDETVS

>member
-1 MSGIKLTDFDET
+1 
-13 VKNSETTSPVEKMSV
+13 
-28 MEKRSVSLE
+28 MEKRSVSLD
-37 DKYTLRKGYAFM
+37 DKYTLRKGHAFM

-55 VRLPLVQRELDQKAG
+55 VRLPMVQRELDLKAG

-81 GSPLGGYDQQLAR
+81 GSPLGGYDQQLEQ
-94 NIKLLEENHIKF
+94 NTKLLDEFHVKF

-121 TQQAELGGEGKYDG
+121 TQQSGLGGEGKYDG

-201 SGVQEI
+201 SGVQEV
-207 FDFGIYGLALSRFS
+207 FDFGIYGWALSRFS

-226 LKCLHDTVEATASIN
+226 LKCLHDTVEATASID

-247 KVEIPN
+247 KVVIP
-253 DFNFPADGLNIRFPD
+253 DDYNFPEDGLNIRFPD
-268 TPHAQDKR
+268 TPHAQDQR
-276 IHEYKMDAARAFC
+276 MHEYKMDAVRAFC
-289 RANKLDRS
+289 RANKLDRTV
-297 IWQGGSAKIGVVT
+297 WQGGSAKIGVVT

-316 DTRLAFDELGI
+316 DTRLAFEELGI
-327 DEAEAERLGIR
+327 DETEAERLGVR
-338 LYKVAMPWPLEPEGI
+338 LYKVAMPWPLELEGI

-378 ELLYDASHRP
+378 EMLYDASQRP
-388 QVIGKTDETGE
+388 QVIGKLDETGE

-418 RRVLNFRGDADLK
+418 RRILNFRGDADLK
-431 KRMLEMEA
+431 NHLHEMES
-439 RMDVSLLPQE
+439 RLDTSLLPQE

-492 LGFTHMGAEGANWI
+492 LGFTHMGAEGANWV
-506 GQAPFSKRKHIFQN
+506 GQSPFSTRKHIFQN

-547 ILFNDAVAMTGGQG
+547 ILYNDAVAMTGGQG
-561 FDGPMTVQSIIQQ
+561 FDGPMSVQSIIQQ

-592 FTQSSGIPSNVKV
+592 FTQSSGIPPNVKV
-605 YDRKDLDIVQREIR
+605 YDRKELDFVQREMR

-643 GIIPDPPR
+643 GMIPDPPR

-692 CNKDYSCANGLC
+692 CNKDYSCVNGLC
-704 PSFVSVIGGKM
+704 PSFVSVVGGKM
-715 RKNAPSA
+715 RKNSPSV
-722 NLHDTW
+722 NTNGTW
-728 SALPEPTLP
+728 SSLPDPVLP
-737 EINGTYN
+737 QINGTYN

-763 MAAHIEKRGV
+763 MAAHIENRGV

-791 LRIGNRPE
+791 LRIGNSPD

-808 QGADVVIG
+808 QGADLVIG

-826 TLAVIKAGHTKL
+826 TLSVIKSGHTKL

-859 SLQIKQSIQKVA
+859 SLKIKQSIQQFA
-871 GAGQT
+871 GSDHT

-898 MLGFAFQRG
+898 MLGFAYQRG

-932 SFLWGRRTAHD
+932 AFLWGRRTAHD
-943 GKRVRE
+943 GKRVSE
-949 LTASIVAGFGIKE
+949 LTSSIVAGFGLKD

-970 IQHRADVLKDY
+970 IQHRADVLRDY
-981 QNKAY
+981 QNKSY
-986 VQRYLKLVERV
+986 VQRYLHLVERV
-997 RTLETDRIPGST
+997 RTLEIDRVPGST
-1009 EFTEAVAYYYFKLLA
+1009 EFTEAVASYYFKLLA

-1040 MKKIRGRFEGDFKLK
+1040 MQKIKGRFEGDYKLK
-1055 LHLAPPLFSKRNPH
+1055 LHLAPPLFSSRDAHN
-1069 TGEPIKT
+1069 GEPVKT
-1076 AYGQWM
+1076 AYGAWIL
-1082 FSAMKFLARFKF
+1082 SAMNLLARFKF

-1106 VERKMERSLIQE
+1106 AERKMERRLIEE
-1118 YEKTIE
+1118 YEQTIE
-1124 ELLRGLSKKNHVLA
+1124 ELLRGLSKKNHALA
-1138 IEIAKIPEQIRGY
+1138 VEIARIPEQIRGY
-1151 DLVKQR
+1151 DLVKQK
-1157 HVDSVKLHEQEL
+1157 HVESAKSQKNEL
-1169 LEEFRNTS
+1169 LKEFRSNVGNS
-1177 GIYATPKTAETVS
+1177 TALKSDETVS

>member
-1 MSGIKLTDFDET
+1 
-13 VKNSETTSPVEKMSV
+13 
-28 MEKRSVSLE
+28 MEKRSVSLD
-37 DKYTLRKGYAFM
+37 DKYTLRKGHAFM

-55 VRLPLVQRELDQKAG
+55 VRLPMVQRELDLKAG

-81 GSPLGGYDQQLAR
+81 GSPLGGYDQQLER
-94 NIKLLEENHIKF
+94 NKKLLDEFHVKF

-121 TQQAELGGEGKYDG
+121 TQQSGLGGEGKYDG

-201 SGVQEI
+201 SGVQEV
-207 FDFGIYGLALSRFS
+207 FDFGIYGWALSRFS

-226 LKCLHDTVEATASIN
+226 LKCLHDTVEATASID

-247 KVEIPN
+247 KVVIP
-253 DFNFPADGLNIRFPD
+253 DDYNFPEDGLNIRFPD
-268 TPHAQDKR
+268 TPHAQDQR
-276 IHEYKMDAARAFC
+276 MHEYKMDAVRAFC
-289 RANKLDRS
+289 RANKLDRT
-297 IWQGGSAKIGVVT
+297 IWQGGRAKIGVVT

-316 DTRLAFDELGI
+316 DTRLAFEELGI
-327 DEAEAERLGIR
+327 DETEAERLGVR
-338 LYKVAMPWPLEPEGI
+338 LYKVAMPWPLELEGI

-378 ELLYDASHRP
+378 EMLYDASQRP
-388 QVIGKTDETGE
+388 QVIGKLDETGE

-418 RRVLNFRGDADLK
+418 RRILNFRGDADLK
-431 KRMLEMEA
+431 NHLHEMES
-439 RMDVSLLPQE
+439 RLDTSLLPQE

-492 LGFTHMGAEGANWI
+492 LGFTHMGAEGANWV
-506 GQAPFSKRKHIFQN
+506 GQSPFSTRKHIFQN

-547 ILFNDAVAMTGGQG
+547 ILYNDAVAMTGGQG
-561 FDGPMTVQSIIQQ
+561 FDGPMSVQSIIQQ

-592 FTQSSGIPSNVKV
+592 FTQSSGIPPNVKV
-605 YDRKDLDIVQREIR
+605 YDRKELDFVQREMR

-643 GIIPDPPR
+643 GMIPDPPR

-692 CNKDYSCANGLC
+692 CNKDYSCVNGLC
-704 PSFVSVIGGKM
+704 PSFVSVVGGKM
-715 RKNAPSA
+715 RKNSPSV
-722 NLHDTW
+722 NTNGTW
-728 SALPEPTLP
+728 SSLPDPVLP
-737 EINGTYN
+737 QINGTYN

-763 MAAHIEKRGV
+763 MAAHIENRGV

-791 LRIGNRPE
+791 LRIGNSPD

-808 QGADVVIG
+808 QGADLVIG

-826 TLAVIKAGHTKL
+826 TLSVIKSGHTKL

-859 SLQIKQSIQKVA
+859 SLKIKQSIQQFA
-871 GAGQT
+871 GSDHT

-898 MLGFAFQRG
+898 MLGFAYQRG

-932 SFLWGRRTAHD
+932 AFLWGRRTAHD
-943 GKRVRE
+943 GKRVSE
-949 LTASIVAGFGIKE
+949 LTSSIVAGFGLKD

-970 IQHRADVLKDY
+970 IQHRADVLRDY
-981 QNKAY
+981 QNKSY
-986 VQRYLKLVERV
+986 VQRYLHLVERV
-997 RTLETDRIPGST
+997 RTLEIDRVPGST
-1009 EFTEAVAYYYFKLLA
+1009 EFTEAVASYYFKLLA

-1040 MKKIRGRFEGDFKLK
+1040 MQKIKGRFEGDYKLK
-1055 LHLAPPLFSKRNPH
+1055 LHLAPPLFSSRDAHN
-1069 TGEPIKT
+1069 GEPVKT
-1076 AYGQWM
+1076 AYGAWIL
-1082 FSAMKFLARFKF
+1082 SAMNLLARFKF

-1106 VERKMERSLIQE
+1106 SERKMERRLIEE
-1118 YEKTIE
+1118 YEQTIE
-1124 ELLRGLSKKNHVLA
+1124 ELLRGLSKKNHALA
-1138 IEIAKIPEQIRGY
+1138 VEIARIPEQIRGY
-1151 DLVKQR
+1151 DLVKQK
-1157 HVDSVKLHEQEL
+1157 HVESAKSQKNEL
-1169 LEEFRNTS
+1169 LNEFRSNVGNS
-1177 GIYATPKTAETVS
+1177 TALKSDETVS

>member
-1 MSGIKLTDFDET
+1 
-13 VKNSETTSPVEKMSV
+13 
-28 MEKRSVSLE
+28 MEKRSVSLD
-37 DKYTLRKGYAFM
+37 DKYTLRKGHAFM

-55 VRLPLVQRELDQKAG
+55 VRLPMVQRELDLKAG

-81 GSPLGGYDQQLAR
+81 GSPLGGYDQQLER
-94 NIKLLEENHIKF
+94 NKKLLDEFHVKF

-121 TQQAELGGEGKYDG
+121 TQQSGLGGEGKYDG

-201 SGVQEI
+201 SGVQEV
-207 FDFGIYGLALSRFS
+207 FDFGIYGWALSRFS

-226 LKCLHDTVEATASIN
+226 LKCLHDTVEATASID

-247 KVEIPN
+247 KVVIP
-253 DFNFPADGLNIRFPD
+253 DDYNFPEDGLNIRFPD
-268 TPHAQDKR
+268 TPHAQDQR
-276 IHEYKMDAARAFC
+276 MHEYKMDAVRAFC
-289 RANKLDRS
+289 RANKLDRT
-297 IWQGGSAKIGVVT
+297 IWQGGRAKIGVVT

-316 DTRLAFDELGI
+316 DTRLAFEELGI
-327 DEAEAERLGIR
+327 DETEAERLGVR
-338 LYKVAMPWPLEPEGI
+338 LYKVAMPWPLELEGI

-378 ELLYDASHRP
+378 EMLYDASQRP
-388 QVIGKTDETGE
+388 QVIGKLDETGE

-418 RRVLNFRGDADLK
+418 RRILNFRGDADLK
-431 KRMLEMEA
+431 NHLHEMES
-439 RMDVSLLPQE
+439 RLDTSLLPQE

-492 LGFTHMGAEGANWI
+492 LGFTHMGAEGANWV
-506 GQAPFSKRKHIFQN
+506 GQSPFSTRKHIFQN

-547 ILFNDAVAMTGGQG
+547 ILYNDAVAMTGGQG
-561 FDGPMTVQSIIQQ
+561 FDGPMSVQSIIQQ

-592 FTQSSGIPSNVKV
+592 FTQSSGIPPNVKV
-605 YDRKDLDIVQREIR
+605 YDRKELDFVQREMR

-643 GIIPDPPR
+643 GMIPDPPR

-692 CNKDYSCANGLC
+692 CNKDYSCVNGLC
-704 PSFVSVIGGKM
+704 PSFVSVVGGKM
-715 RKNAPSA
+715 RKNSPSV
-722 NLHDTW
+722 NTNGTW
-728 SALPEPTLP
+728 SSLPDPVLP
-737 EINGTYN
+737 QINGTYN

-763 MAAHIEKRGV
+763 MAAHIENRGV

-791 LRIGNRPE
+791 LRIGNSPD

-808 QGADVVIG
+808 QGADLVIG

-826 TLAVIKAGHTKL
+826 TLSVIKSGHTKL

-859 SLQIKQSIQKVA
+859 SLKIKQSIQQFA
-871 GAGQT
+871 GSDHT

-898 MLGFAFQRG
+898 MLGFAYQRG

-932 SFLWGRRTAHD
+932 AFLWGRRTAHD
-943 GKRVRE
+943 GKRVSE
-949 LTASIVAGFGIKE
+949 LTSSIVAGFGLKD

-970 IQHRADVLKDY
+970 IQHRADVLRDY
-981 QNKAY
+981 QNKSY
-986 VQRYLKLVERV
+986 VQRYLHLVERV
-997 RTLETDRIPGST
+997 RTLEIDRVPGST
-1009 EFTEAVAYYYFKLLA
+1009 EFTEAVASYYFKLLA

-1040 MKKIRGRFEGDFKLK
+1040 MQKIKGRFEGDYKLK
-1055 LHLAPPLFSKRNPH
+1055 LHLAPPLFSSRDAH
-1069 TGEPIKT
+1069 SGEPVKT
-1076 AYGQWM
+1076 AYGAWIL
-1082 FSAMKFLARFKF
+1082 SAMNLLARFKF

-1106 VERKMERSLIQE
+1106 AERKMERRLIEE
-1118 YEKTIE
+1118 YEQTIE
-1124 ELLRGLSKKNHVLA
+1124 ELLRGLSKKNHALA
-1138 IEIAKIPEQIRGY
+1138 VEIARIPEQIRGY
-1151 DLVKQR
+1151 DLVKQK
-1157 HVDSVKLHEQEL
+1157 HVESAKSQKNEL
-1169 LEEFRNTS
+1169 LKEFRSNVGNS
-1177 GIYATPKTAETVS
+1177 TALKSDETVS

>member
-1 MSGIKLTDFDET
+1 
-13 VKNSETTSPVEKMSV
+13 
-28 MEKRSVSLE
+28 MEKRSVSLD
-37 DKYTLRKGYAFM
+37 DKYTLRKGHAFM

-55 VRLPLVQRELDQKAG
+55 VRLPMVQRELDLKAG

-81 GSPLGGYDQQLAR
+81 GSPLGGYDQQLER
-94 NIKLLEENHIKF
+94 NKKLLDEFHVKF

-121 TQQAELGGEGKYDG
+121 TQQSGLGGEGKYDG

-201 SGVQEI
+201 SGVQEV
-207 FDFGIYGLALSRFS
+207 FDFGIYGWALSRFS

-226 LKCLHDTVEATASIN
+226 LKCLHDTVEATASID

-247 KVEIPN
+247 KVVIP
-253 DFNFPADGLNIRFPD
+253 DDYNFPEDGLNIRFPD
-268 TPHAQDKR
+268 TPHAQDQR
-276 IHEYKMDAARAFC
+276 MHEYKMDAVRAFC
-289 RANKLDRS
+289 RANKLDRT
-297 IWQGGSAKIGVVT
+297 IWQGGRAKIGVVT

-316 DTRLAFDELGI
+316 DTRLAFEELGI
-327 DEAEAERLGIR
+327 DETEAERLGVR
-338 LYKVAMPWPLEPEGI
+338 LYKVAMPWPLELEGI

-378 ELLYDASHRP
+378 EMLYDASQRP
-388 QVIGKTDETGE
+388 QVIGKLDETGE

-418 RRVLNFRGDADLK
+418 RRILNFRGDADLK
-431 KRMLEMEA
+431 NHLHEMES
-439 RMDVSLLPQE
+439 RLDTSLLPQE

-492 LGFTHMGAEGANWI
+492 LGFTHMGAEGANWV
-506 GQAPFSKRKHIFQN
+506 GQSPFSTRKHIFQN

-547 ILFNDAVAMTGGQG
+547 ILYNDAVAMTGGQG
-561 FDGPMTVQSIIQQ
+561 FDGPMSVQSIIQQ

-592 FTQSSGIPSNVKV
+592 FTQSSGIPPNVKV
-605 YDRKDLDIVQREIR
+605 YDRKELDFVQREMR

-643 GIIPDPPR
+643 GMIPDPPR

-692 CNKDYSCANGLC
+692 CNKDYSCVNGLC
-704 PSFVSVIGGKM
+704 PSFVSVVGGKM
-715 RKNAPSA
+715 RKNSPSV
-722 NLHDTW
+722 NTNGTW
-728 SALPEPTLP
+728 SSLPDPVLP
-737 EINGTYN
+737 QINGTYN

-763 MAAHIEKRGV
+763 MAAHIENRGV

-791 LRIGNRPE
+791 LRIGNSPD

-808 QGADVVIG
+808 QGADLVIG

-826 TLAVIKAGHTKL
+826 TLSVIKSGHTKL

-859 SLQIKQSIQKVA
+859 SLKIKQSIQQFA
-871 GAGQT
+871 GSDHT

-898 MLGFAFQRG
+898 MLGFAYQRG

-932 SFLWGRRTAHD
+932 AFLWGRRTAHD
-943 GKRVRE
+943 GKRVSE
-949 LTASIVAGFGIKE
+949 LTSSIVAGFGLKD

-970 IQHRADVLKDY
+970 IQHRADVLRDY
-981 QNKAY
+981 QNKSY
-986 VQRYLKLVERV
+986 VQRYLHLVERV
-997 RTLETDRIPGST
+997 RTLEIDRVPGST
-1009 EFTEAVAYYYFKLLA
+1009 EFTEAVASYYFKLLA

-1040 MKKIRGRFEGDFKLK
+1040 MQKIKGRFEGDYKLK
-1055 LHLAPPLFSKRNPH
+1055 LHLAPPLFSSRDAHN
-1069 TGEPIKT
+1069 GEPVKT
-1076 AYGQWM
+1076 AYGAWIL
-1082 FSAMKFLARFKF
+1082 SAMNLLARFKF

-1106 VERKMERSLIQE
+1106 SERKMERRLIEE
-1118 YEKTIE
+1118 YEQTIE
-1124 ELLRGLSKKNHVLA
+1124 ELLRGLSKKNHALA
-1138 IEIAKIPEQIRGY
+1138 VEIARIPEQIRGY
-1151 DLVKQR
+1151 DMVKQK
-1157 HVDSVKLHEQEL
+1157 HVESAKSQKNEL
-1169 LEEFRNTS
+1169 LNEFRSNVGNS
-1177 GIYATPKTAETVS
+1177 TALKSDETVS

>member
-1 MSGIKLTDFDET
+1 
-13 VKNSETTSPVEKMSV
+13 MSV
-28 MEKRSVSLE
+28 MEKRSVSLD
-37 DKYTLRKGYAFM
+37 DKYTLRKGHAFM

-55 VRLPLVQRELDQKAG
+55 VRLPMVQRELDLKAG

-81 GSPLGGYDQQLAR
+81 GSPLGGYDQQLEQ
-94 NIKLLEENHIKF
+94 NTKLLDEFHVKF

-121 TQQAELGGEGKYDG
+121 TQQSGLGGEGKYDG

-201 SGVQEI
+201 SGVQEV
-207 FDFGIYGLALSRFS
+207 FDFGIYGWALSRFS

-226 LKCLHDTVEATASIN
+226 LKCLHDTVEATASID

-247 KVEIPN
+247 KVVIP
-253 DFNFPADGLNIRFPD
+253 DDYNFPEDGLNIRFPD
-268 TPHAQDKR
+268 TPHAQDQR
-276 IHEYKMDAARAFC
+276 MHEYKMDAVRAFC
-289 RANKLDRS
+289 RANKLDRT
-297 IWQGGSAKIGVVT
+297 IWQGGRAKIGVVT

-316 DTRLAFDELGI
+316 DTRLAFEELGI
-327 DEAEAERLGIR
+327 DETEAERLGVR
-338 LYKVAMPWPLEPEGI
+338 LYKVAMPWPLELEGI

-378 ELLYDASHRP
+378 EMLYDASQRP
-388 QVIGKTDETGE
+388 QVIGKLDETGE

-418 RRVLNFRGDADLK
+418 RRILNFRGDADLK
-431 KRMLEMEA
+431 NHLHEMES
-439 RMDVSLLPQE
+439 RLDTSLLPQE

-492 LGFTHMGAEGANWI
+492 LGFTHMGAEGANWV
-506 GQAPFSKRKHIFQN
+506 GQSPFSTRKHIFQN

-547 ILFNDAVAMTGGQG
+547 ILYNDAVAMTGGQG
-561 FDGPMTVQSIIQQ
+561 FDGPMSVQSIIQQ

-592 FTQSSGIPSNVKV
+592 FTQSSGIPPNVKV
-605 YDRKDLDIVQREIR
+605 YDRKELDFVQREMR

-643 GIIPDPPR
+643 GMIPDPPR

-692 CNKDYSCANGLC
+692 CNKDYSCVNGLC
-704 PSFVSVIGGKM
+704 PSFVSVVGGKM
-715 RKNAPSA
+715 RKNSPSV
-722 NLHDTW
+722 NTNGTW
-728 SALPEPTLP
+728 SSLPDPVLP
-737 EINGTYN
+737 QINGTYN

-763 MAAHIEKRGV
+763 MAAHIENRGV

-791 LRIGNRPE
+791 LRIGNSPD

-808 QGADVVIG
+808 QGADLVIG

-826 TLAVIKAGHTKL
+826 TLSVIKSGHTKL

-859 SLQIKQSIQKVA
+859 SLKIKQSIQQFA
-871 GAGQT
+871 GSDHT

-898 MLGFAFQRG
+898 MLGFAYQRG

-932 SFLWGRRTAHD
+932 AFLWGRRTAHD
-943 GKRVRE
+943 GKRVSE
-949 LTASIVAGFGIKE
+949 LTSSIVAGFGLKD

-970 IQHRADVLKDY
+970 IQHRADVLRDY
-981 QNKAY
+981 QNKSY
-986 VQRYLKLVERV
+986 VQRYLHLVERV
-997 RTLETDRIPGST
+997 RTLEIDRVPGST
-1009 EFTEAVAYYYFKLLA
+1009 EFTEAVASYYFKLLA

-1040 MKKIRGRFEGDFKLK
+1040 MQKIKGRFEGDYKLK
-1055 LHLAPPLFSKRNPH
+1055 LHLAPPLFSSRDAH
-1069 TGEPIKT
+1069 SGEPVKT
-1076 AYGQWM
+1076 AYGAWIL
-1082 FSAMKFLARFKF
+1082 SAMNLLARFKF

-1106 VERKMERSLIQE
+1106 SERKMERRLIEE
-1118 YEKTIE
+1118 YEQTIE
-1124 ELLRGLSKKNHVLA
+1124 ELLRGLSKKNHALA
-1138 IEIAKIPEQIRGY
+1138 VEIARIPEQIRGY
-1151 DLVKQR
+1151 DLVKQK
-1157 HVDSVKLHEQEL
+1157 HVESAKSQKNEL
-1169 LEEFRNTS
+1169 LNEFRSNVGNS
-1177 GIYATPKTAETVS
+1177 TALKSDETVS

>member
-1 MSGIKLTDFDET
+1 
-13 VKNSETTSPVEKMSV
+13 MSV
-28 MEKRSVSLE
+28 MEKRSVSLD
-37 DKYTLRKGYAFM
+37 DKYTLRKGHAFM

-55 VRLPLVQRELDQKAG
+55 VRLPMVQRELDLKAG

-81 GSPLGGYDQQLAR
+81 GSPLGGYDQQLEQ
-94 NIKLLEENHIKF
+94 NTKLLDEFHVKF

-121 TQQAELGGEGKYDG
+121 TQQSGLGGEGKYDG

-201 SGVQEI
+201 SGVQEV
-207 FDFGIYGLALSRFS
+207 FDFGIYGWALSRFS

-226 LKCLHDTVEATASIN
+226 LKCLHDTVEATASID

-247 KVEIPN
+247 KVVIP
-253 DFNFPADGLNIRFPD
+253 DDYNFPEDGLNIRFPD
-268 TPHAQDKR
+268 TPHAQDQR
-276 IHEYKMDAARAFC
+276 MHEYKMDAVRAFC
-289 RANKLDRS
+289 RANKLDRT
-297 IWQGGSAKIGVVT
+297 IWQGGRAKIGVVT

-316 DTRLAFDELGI
+316 DTRLAFEELGI
-327 DEAEAERLGIR
+327 DETEAERLGVR
-338 LYKVAMPWPLEPEGI
+338 LYKVAMPWPLELEGI

-378 ELLYDASHRP
+378 EMLYDASQRP
-388 QVIGKTDETGE
+388 QVIGKLDETGE

-418 RRVLNFRGDADLK
+418 RRILNFRGDADLK
-431 KRMLEMEA
+431 NHLHEMES
-439 RMDVSLLPQE
+439 RLDTSLLPQE

-492 LGFTHMGAEGANWI
+492 LGFTHMGAEGANWV
-506 GQAPFSKRKHIFQN
+506 GQSPFSTRKHIFQN

-547 ILFNDAVAMTGGQG
+547 ILYNDAVAMTGGQG
-561 FDGPMTVQSIIQQ
+561 FDGPMSVQSIIQQ

-592 FTQSSGIPSNVKV
+592 FTQSSGIPPNVKV
-605 YDRKDLDIVQREIR
+605 YDRKELDFVQREMR

-643 GIIPDPPR
+643 GMIPDPPR

-692 CNKDYSCANGLC
+692 CNKDYSCVNGLC
-704 PSFVSVIGGKM
+704 PSFVSVVGGKM
-715 RKNAPSA
+715 RKNSPSV
-722 NLHDTW
+722 NTNGTW
-728 SALPEPTLP
+728 SSLPDPVLP
-737 EINGTYN
+737 QINGTYN

-763 MAAHIEKRGV
+763 MAAHIENRGV

-791 LRIGNRPE
+791 LRIGNSPD

-808 QGADVVIG
+808 QGADLVIG

-826 TLAVIKAGHTKL
+826 TLSVIKSGHTKL

-859 SLQIKQSIQKVA
+859 SLKIKQSIQQFA
-871 GAGQT
+871 GSDHT

-898 MLGFAFQRG
+898 MLGFAYQRG

-932 SFLWGRRTAHD
+932 AFLWGRRTAHD
-943 GKRVRE
+943 GKRVSE
-949 LTASIVAGFGIKE
+949 LTSSIVAGFGLKD

-970 IQHRADVLKDY
+970 IQHRADVLRDY
-981 QNKAY
+981 QNKSY
-986 VQRYLKLVERV
+986 VQRYLHLVERV
-997 RTLETDRIPGST
+997 RTLEIDRVPGST
-1009 EFTEAVAYYYFKLLA
+1009 EFTEAVASYYFKLLA

-1040 MKKIRGRFEGDFKLK
+1040 MQKIKGRFEGGYKLK
-1055 LHLAPPLFSKRNPH
+1055 LHLAPPLFSSRDAHN
-1069 TGEPIKT
+1069 GEPVKT
-1076 AYGQWM
+1076 AYGAWIL
-1082 FSAMKFLARFKF
+1082 SAMNLLARFKF

-1106 VERKMERSLIQE
+1106 AERKMERRLIEE

-1124 ELLRGLSKKNHVLA
+1124 ELLRGLSKKNHALA
-1138 IEIAKIPEQIRGY
+1138 VEIARIPEQIRGY
-1151 DLVKQR
+1151 DLVKQK
-1157 HVDSVKLHEQEL
+1157 HVESAKSQKNEL
-1169 LEEFRNTS
+1169 LNEFRSNVGNS
-1177 GIYATPKTAETVS
+1177 TALKSDETVS

>member
-1 MSGIKLTDFDET
+1 
-13 VKNSETTSPVEKMSV
+13 MSV
-28 MEKRSVSLE
+28 MEKRSVSLD
-37 DKYTLRKGYAFM
+37 DKYTLRKGHAFM

-55 VRLPLVQRELDQKAG
+55 VRLPMVQRELDLKAG

-81 GSPLGGYDQQLAR
+81 GSPLGGYDQQLEQ
-94 NIKLLEENHIKF
+94 NTKLLDEFHVKF

-121 TQQAELGGEGKYDG
+121 TQQSGLGGEGKYDG

-201 SGVQEI
+201 SGVQEV
-207 FDFGIYGLALSRFS
+207 FDFGIYGWALSRFS

-226 LKCLHDTVEATASIN
+226 LKCLHDTVEATASID

-247 KVEIPN
+247 KVVIP
-253 DFNFPADGLNIRFPD
+253 DDYNFPEDGLNIRFPD
-268 TPHAQDKR
+268 TPHAQDQR
-276 IHEYKMDAARAFC
+276 MHEYKMDAVRAFC
-289 RANKLDRS
+289 RANKLDRT
-297 IWQGGSAKIGVVT
+297 IWQGGRAKIGVVT

-316 DTRLAFDELGI
+316 DTRLAFEELGI
-327 DEAEAERLGIR
+327 DETEAERLGVR
-338 LYKVAMPWPLEPEGI
+338 LYKVAMPWPLELEGI

-378 ELLYDASHRP
+378 EMLYDASQRP
-388 QVIGKTDETGE
+388 QVIGKLDETGE

-418 RRVLNFRGDADLK
+418 RRILNFRGDADLK
-431 KRMLEMEA
+431 NHLHEMES
-439 RMDVSLLPQE
+439 RLDTSLLPQE

-492 LGFTHMGAEGANWI
+492 LGFTHMGAEGANWV
-506 GQAPFSKRKHIFQN
+506 GQSPFSTRKHIFQN

-547 ILFNDAVAMTGGQG
+547 ILYNDAVAMTGGQG
-561 FDGPMTVQSIIQQ
+561 FDGPMSVQSIIQQ

-592 FTQSSGIPSNVKV
+592 FTQSSGIPPNVKV
-605 YDRKDLDIVQREIR
+605 YDRKELDFVQREMR

-643 GIIPDPPR
+643 GMIPDPPR

-692 CNKDYSCANGLC
+692 CNKDYSCVNGLC
-704 PSFVSVIGGKM
+704 PSFVSVVGGKM
-715 RKNAPSA
+715 RKNSPSV
-722 NLHDTW
+722 NTNGTW
-728 SALPEPTLP
+728 SSLPDPVLP
-737 EINGTYN
+737 QINGTYN

-763 MAAHIEKRGV
+763 MAAHIENRGV

-791 LRIGNRPE
+791 LRIGNSPD

-808 QGADVVIG
+808 QGADLVIG

-826 TLAVIKAGHTKL
+826 TLSVIKSGHTKL

-859 SLQIKQSIQKVA
+859 SLKIKQSIQQFA
-871 GAGQT
+871 GSDHT

-898 MLGFAFQRG
+898 MLGFAYQRG

-932 SFLWGRRTAHD
+932 AFLWGRRTAHD
-943 GKRVRE
+943 GKRVSE
-949 LTASIVAGFGIKE
+949 LTSSIVAGFGLKD

-970 IQHRADVLKDY
+970 IQHRADVLRDY
-981 QNKAY
+981 QNKSY
-986 VQRYLKLVERV
+986 VQRYLHLVERV
-997 RTLETDRIPGST
+997 RTLEIDRVPGST
-1009 EFTEAVAYYYFKLLA
+1009 EFTEAVASYYFKLLA

-1040 MKKIRGRFEGDFKLK
+1040 MQKIKGRFEGDYKLK
-1055 LHLAPPLFSKRNPH
+1055 LHLAPPLFSSRDAHN
-1069 TGEPIKT
+1069 GEPVKT
-1076 AYGQWM
+1076 AYGAWIL
-1082 FSAMKFLARFKF
+1082 SAMNLLARFKF

-1106 VERKMERSLIQE
+1106 AERKMERRLIEE

-1124 ELLRGLSKKNHVLA
+1124 ELLRGLSKKNHALA
-1138 IEIAKIPEQIRGY
+1138 VEIARIPEQIRGY
-1151 DLVKQR
+1151 DLVKQK
-1157 HVDSVKLHEQEL
+1157 HVESAKSQKNEL
-1169 LEEFRNTS
+1169 LKEFRSNVGNS
-1177 GIYATPKTAETVS
+1177 TALKSDETVS

>member
-1 MSGIKLTDFDET
+1 
-13 VKNSETTSPVEKMSV
+13 
-28 MEKRSVSLE
+28 MEKRSVSLV
-37 DKYTLRKGYAFM
+37 DKYTLKKGYAFM
-49 TGIQSL
+49 TGIQAL
-55 VRLPLVQRELDQKAG
+55 VRLPLVQRELDLKAG

-81 GSPLGGYDQQLAR
+81 GSPLGGYDQQLEL
-94 NIKLLEENHIKF
+94 NTKLLNEYQVKF

-121 TQQAELGGEGKYDG
+121 TQQTELGGEGKYDG

-147 DRSGDVLR
+147 DRSGDALR

-165 GGVLALMGDDHTA
+165 GGVLALMGDDHTC
-178 ESSTVCNQSEF
+178 ESSTTCHQSEL

-194 LIPVLNP
+194 MIPILNP

-207 FDFGIYGLALSRFS
+207 IDFGIIGWKLSRYS

-226 LKCLHDTVEATASIN
+226 LKCVHDTVEATASIN
-241 VDVERL
+241 VDVDRIKIET
-247 KVEIPN
+247 PN
-253 DFNFPADGLNIRFPD
+253 NFNLPADDLNIRFPD
-268 TPHAQDKR
+268 TPQAQEKR
-276 IHEYKMDAARAFC
+276 MHEYKIDAVRAFC
-289 RANKLDRS
+289 RANKLDRAV
-297 IWQGGSAKIGVVT
+297 WHGGSAKIGIVT

-316 DTRLAFDELGI
+316 DTRLAFEELGI
-327 DEAEAERLGIR
+327 DETEAERLGVR

-378 ELLYDASHRP
+378 EFLYDVSRRP
-388 QVIGKTDETGE
+388 KVIGKIDEFGE
-399 ALFRTAGAL
+399 SLFRPAGAL
-408 DPNHIAATIG
+408 DANHIAATIA
-418 RRVLNFRGDADLK
+418 RRILTFRTDEKLK
-431 KRMLEMEA
+431 KRLQEMEI
-439 RMDVSLLPQE
+439 RMDSSLLPQE

-492 LGFTHMGAEGANWI
+492 IGFTQMGAEGANWV
-506 GQAPFSKRKHIFQN
+506 GQAPFSTRKHIFQN

-526 FHSGIMA
+526 FHSGTMA

-574 MFAEGAKQVTVV
+574 MYAEGAKRVDVV
-586 SDDPDK
+586 SDEPEK
-592 FTQSSGIPSNVKV
+592 FTQSSGIPTNVKV
-605 YDRKDLDIVQREIR
+605 YDRKDLDILQRELR

-643 GIIPDPPR
+643 GLIPDPPR
-651 RIFIN
+651 RIYIN
-656 DDVCEGCGDCGVKSN
+656 DDVCEGCGDCGLKSN
-671 CVSVLPLETQF
+671 CVAVLPLETQF
-682 GRKRVIDQSA
+682 GRKRMIDQSA
-692 CNKDYSCANGLC
+692 CNKDYSCVNGLC

-722 NLHDTW
+722 NMDVEWT
-728 SALPEPTLP
+728 SLPEPKLP
-737 EINGTYN
+737 VIKGTYN

-749 VGGTGLVTIGALLG
+749 VGGTGIVTIGALLG
-763 MAAHIEKRGV
+763 MAAHLEKKGI

-791 LRIGNRPE
+791 LRIGKSPE

-808 QGADVVIG
+808 QGADLVIG
-816 GDLVVTGGQK
+816 GDLVVTGGHK
-826 TLAVIKAGHTKL
+826 SLSVIKSGHTKL
-838 VVNSYE
+838 VINSYE
-844 LITGDFT
+844 MITGDFT

-859 SLQIKQSIQKVA
+859 SLKIKQAIQQTA
-871 GAGQT
+871 GTDNT

-891 TIATNIF
+891 TIATNMF

-907 LIPLEQSSIEKAME
+907 LIPLERSSIEQAIE
-921 INGLSVEGNKL
+921 INGMSVESNKQ

-943 GKRVRE
+943 GKRVWE
-949 LTASIVAGFGIKE
+949 MTASIAEGFLLEE

-970 IQHRADVLKDY
+970 IQHRADVLTAY

-986 VQRYLKLVERV
+986 AKHYLQLVERV
-997 RTLETDRIPGST
+997 RTIETDRLPGSLSL
-1009 EFTEAVAYYYFKLLA
+1009 TEAVARYYFKLLA

-1040 MKKIRGRFEGDFKLK
+1040 MKKIRGRFEGNFRLK
-1055 LHLAPPLFSKRNPH
+1055 LHLAPPLFSHRDSH
-1069 TGEPIKT
+1069 TGEPIKST
-1076 AYGQWM
+1076 
-1082 FSAMKFLARFKF
+1082 FSSWIFPVLKMLSRFKF
-1094 LRGTAFDPFGKT
+1094 LRGTAFDLFGKT
-1106 VERKMERSLIQE
+1106 KERRMERQLIKE
-1118 YEKTIE
+1118 YEQTIK
-1124 ELLRGLSKKNHVLA
+1124 ELLLGLTKKNHNIAL
-1138 IEIAKIPEQIRGY
+1138 EIAKIPEQIRGY
-1151 DLVKQR
+1151 DMVKQR
-1157 HVDSVKLHEQEL
+1157 HFETAKSNEKKLLAKFRDSAKITVGLKSSEL
-1169 LEEFRNTS
+1169 
-1177 GIYATPKTAETVS
+1177 VS

>member
-1 MSGIKLTDFDET
+1 
-13 VKNSETTSPVEKMSV
+13 MSV
-28 MEKRSVSLE
+28 MEKRSVSLD
-37 DKYTLRKGYAFM
+37 DKYTLRKGHAFM

-55 VRLPLVQRELDQKAG
+55 VRLPMVQRELDLKAG

-81 GSPLGGYDQQLAR
+81 GSPLGGYDQQLER
-94 NIKLLEENHIKF
+94 NKKLLDEFHVKF

-121 TQQAELGGEGKYDG
+121 TQQSGLGGEGKYDG

-201 SGVQEI
+201 SGVQEV
-207 FDFGIYGLALSRFS
+207 FDFGIYGWALSRFS

-226 LKCLHDTVEATASIN
+226 LKCLHDTVEATASID

-247 KVEIPN
+247 KVVIP
-253 DFNFPADGLNIRFPD
+253 DDYNFPEDGLNIRFPD
-268 TPHAQDKR
+268 TPHAQDQR
-276 IHEYKMDAARAFC
+276 MHEYKMDAVRAFC
-289 RANKLDRS
+289 RANKLDRT
-297 IWQGGSAKIGVVT
+297 IWQGGRAKIGVVT

-316 DTRLAFDELGI
+316 DTRLAFEELGI
-327 DEAEAERLGIR
+327 DETEAERLGVR
-338 LYKVAMPWPLEPEGI
+338 LYKVAMPWPLELEGI

-378 ELLYDASHRP
+378 EMLYDASQRP
-388 QVIGKTDETGE
+388 QVIGKLDETGE

-418 RRVLNFRGDADLK
+418 RRILNFRGDADLK
-431 KRMLEMEA
+431 NHLHEMES
-439 RMDVSLLPQE
+439 RLDTSLLPQE

-492 LGFTHMGAEGANWI
+492 LGFTHMGAEGANWV
-506 GQAPFSKRKHIFQN
+506 GQSPFSTRKHIFQN

-547 ILFNDAVAMTGGQG
+547 ILYNDAVAMTGGQG
-561 FDGPMTVQSIIQQ
+561 FDGPMSVQSIIQQ

-592 FTQSSGIPSNVKV
+592 FTQSSGIPPNVKV
-605 YDRKDLDIVQREIR
+605 YDRKELDFVQREMR

-643 GIIPDPPR
+643 GMIPDPPR

-692 CNKDYSCANGLC
+692 CNKDYSCVNGLC
-704 PSFVSVIGGKM
+704 PSFVSVVGGKM
-715 RKNAPSA
+715 RKNSPSV
-722 NLHDTW
+722 NTNGTW
-728 SALPEPTLP
+728 SSLPDPVLP
-737 EINGTYN
+737 QINGTYN

-763 MAAHIEKRGV
+763 MAAHIENRGV

-791 LRIGNRPE
+791 LRIGNSPD

-808 QGADVVIG
+808 QGADLVIG

-826 TLAVIKAGHTKL
+826 TLSVIKSGHTKL

-859 SLQIKQSIQKVA
+859 SLKIKQSIQQFA
-871 GAGQT
+871 GSDHT

-898 MLGFAFQRG
+898 MLGFAYQRG

-932 SFLWGRRTAHD
+932 AFLWGRRTAHD
-943 GKRVRE
+943 GKRVSE
-949 LTASIVAGFGIKE
+949 LTSSIVAGFGLKD

-970 IQHRADVLKDY
+970 IQHRADVLRDY
-981 QNKAY
+981 QNKSY
-986 VQRYLKLVERV
+986 VQRYLHLVERV
-997 RTLETDRIPGST
+997 RTLEIDRVPGST
-1009 EFTEAVAYYYFKLLA
+1009 EFTEAVASYYFKLLA

-1040 MKKIRGRFEGDFKLK
+1040 MQKIKGRFEGDYKLK
-1055 LHLAPPLFSKRNPH
+1055 LHLAPPLFSSRDAH
-1069 TGEPIKT
+1069 SGEPVKT
-1076 AYGQWM
+1076 AYGAWIL
-1082 FSAMKFLARFKF
+1082 SAMNLLARFKF

-1106 VERKMERSLIQE
+1106 AERKMERRLIEE
-1118 YEKTIE
+1118 YEQIIE
-1124 ELLRGLSKKNHVLA
+1124 ELLRGLSKKNHALA
-1138 IEIAKIPEQIRGY
+1138 VEIARIPEQIRGY
-1151 DLVKQR
+1151 DLVKQK
-1157 HVDSVKLHEQEL
+1157 HVESAKSQKNEL
-1169 LEEFRNTS
+1169 LNEFRSNVGNS
-1177 GIYATPKTAETVS
+1177 TALKSDETVS

>member
-1 MSGIKLTDFDET
+1 
-13 VKNSETTSPVEKMSV
+13 MSV
-28 MEKRSVSLE
+28 MEKRSVSLD
-37 DKYTLRKGYAFM
+37 DKYTLRKGHAFM

-55 VRLPLVQRELDQKAG
+55 VRLPMVQRELDLKAG

-81 GSPLGGYDQQLAR
+81 GSPLGGYDQQLEQ
-94 NIKLLEENHIKF
+94 NTKLLDEFHVKF

-121 TQQAELGGEGKYDG
+121 TQQSGLGGEGKYDG

-201 SGVQEI
+201 SGVQEV
-207 FDFGIYGLALSRFS
+207 FDFGIYGWALSRFS

-226 LKCLHDTVEATASIN
+226 LKCLHDTVEATASID

-247 KVEIPN
+247 KVVIP
-253 DFNFPADGLNIRFPD
+253 DDYNFPEDGLNIRFPD
-268 TPHAQDKR
+268 TPHAQDQR
-276 IHEYKMDAARAFC
+276 MHEYKMDAVRAFC
-289 RANKLDRS
+289 RANKLDRT
-297 IWQGGSAKIGVVT
+297 IWQGGRAKIGVVT

-316 DTRLAFDELGI
+316 DTRLAFEELGI
-327 DEAEAERLGIR
+327 DETEAERLGVR
-338 LYKVAMPWPLEPEGI
+338 LYKVAMPWPLELEGI

-378 ELLYDASHRP
+378 EMLYDASQRP
-388 QVIGKTDETGE
+388 QVIGKLDETGE

-418 RRVLNFRGDADLK
+418 RRILNFRGDADLK
-431 KRMLEMEA
+431 NHLHEMES
-439 RMDVSLLPQE
+439 RLDTSLLPQE

-492 LGFTHMGAEGANWI
+492 LGFTHMGAEGANWV
-506 GQAPFSKRKHIFQN
+506 GQSPFSTRKHIFQN

-547 ILFNDAVAMTGGQG
+547 ILYNDAVAMTGGQG
-561 FDGPMTVQSIIQQ
+561 FDGPMSVQSIIQQ

-592 FTQSSGIPSNVKV
+592 FTQSSGIPPNVKV
-605 YDRKDLDIVQREIR
+605 YDRKELDFVQREMR

-643 GIIPDPPR
+643 GMIPDPPR

-692 CNKDYSCANGLC
+692 CNKDYSCVNGLC
-704 PSFVSVIGGKM
+704 PSFVSVVGGKM
-715 RKNAPSA
+715 RKNSPSV
-722 NLHDTW
+722 NTNGTW
-728 SALPEPTLP
+728 SSLPDPVLP
-737 EINGTYN
+737 QINGTYN

-763 MAAHIEKRGV
+763 MAAHIENRGV

-791 LRIGNRPE
+791 LRIGNSPD

-808 QGADVVIG
+808 QGADLVIG

-826 TLAVIKAGHTKL
+826 TLSVIKSGHTKL

-859 SLQIKQSIQKVA
+859 SLKIKQSIQQFA
-871 GAGQT
+871 GSDHT

-898 MLGFAFQRG
+898 MLGFAYQRG

-932 SFLWGRRTAHD
+932 AFLWGRRTAHD
-943 GKRVRE
+943 GKRVSE
-949 LTASIVAGFGIKE
+949 LTSSIVAGFGLKD

-970 IQHRADVLKDY
+970 IQHRADVLRDY
-981 QNKAY
+981 QNKSY
-986 VQRYLKLVERV
+986 VQRYLHLVERV
-997 RTLETDRIPGST
+997 RTLEIDRVPGST
-1009 EFTEAVAYYYFKLLA
+1009 EFTEAVASYYFKLLA

-1040 MKKIRGRFEGDFKLK
+1040 MQKIKGRFEGDYKLK
-1055 LHLAPPLFSKRNPH
+1055 LHLAPPLFSSRDAH
-1069 TGEPIKT
+1069 SGEPVKT
-1076 AYGQWM
+1076 AYGAWIL
-1082 FSAMKFLARFKF
+1082 SAMNLLARFKF

-1106 VERKMERSLIQE
+1106 AERKMERRLIEE
-1118 YEKTIE
+1118 YEQTIE
-1124 ELLRGLSKKNHVLA
+1124 ELLRGLSKKNHALA
-1138 IEIAKIPEQIRGY
+1138 VEIARIPEQIRGY
-1151 DLVKQR
+1151 DLVKQK
-1157 HVDSVKLHEQEL
+1157 HVESAKSQKNEL
-1169 LEEFRNTS
+1169 LKEFRSNVGNS
-1177 GIYATPKTAETVS
+1177 TALKSDETVS

>member
-1 MSGIKLTDFDET
+1 
-13 VKNSETTSPVEKMSV
+13 MSV
-28 MEKRSVSLE
+28 MEKRSVSLD
-37 DKYTLRKGYAFM
+37 DKYTLRKGHAFM

-55 VRLPLVQRELDQKAG
+55 VRLPMVQRELDLKAG

-81 GSPLGGYDQQLAR
+81 GSPLGGYDQQLEQ
-94 NIKLLEENHIKF
+94 NTKLLDEFHVKF

-121 TQQAELGGEGKYDG
+121 TQQSGLGGEGKYDG

-201 SGVQEI
+201 SGVQEV
-207 FDFGIYGLALSRFS
+207 FDFGIYGWALSRFS

-226 LKCLHDTVEATASIN
+226 LKCLHDTVEATASID

-247 KVEIPN
+247 KVVIP
-253 DFNFPADGLNIRFPD
+253 DDYNFPEDGLNIRFPD
-268 TPHAQDKR
+268 TPHAQDQR
-276 IHEYKMDAARAFC
+276 MHEYKMDAVRAFC
-289 RANKLDRS
+289 RANKLDRT
-297 IWQGGSAKIGVVT
+297 IWQGGRAKIGVVT

-316 DTRLAFDELGI
+316 DTRLAFEELGI
-327 DEAEAERLGIR
+327 DETEAERLGVR
-338 LYKVAMPWPLEPEGI
+338 LYKVAMPWPLELEGI

-378 ELLYDASHRP
+378 EMLYDASQRP
-388 QVIGKTDETGE
+388 QVIGKLDETGE

-418 RRVLNFRGDADLK
+418 RRILNFRGDADLK
-431 KRMLEMEA
+431 NHLHEMES
-439 RMDVSLLPQE
+439 RLDTSLLPQE

-492 LGFTHMGAEGANWI
+492 LGFTHMGAEGANWV
-506 GQAPFSKRKHIFQN
+506 GQSPFSTRKHIFQN

-547 ILFNDAVAMTGGQG
+547 ILYNDAVAMTGGQG
-561 FDGPMTVQSIIQQ
+561 FDGPMSVQSIIQQ

-592 FTQSSGIPSNVKV
+592 FTQSSGIPPNVKV
-605 YDRKDLDIVQREIR
+605 YDRKELDFVQREMR

-643 GIIPDPPR
+643 GMIPDPPR

-692 CNKDYSCANGLC
+692 CNKDYSCVNGLC
-704 PSFVSVIGGKM
+704 PSFVSVVGGKM
-715 RKNAPSA
+715 RKNSPSV
-722 NLHDTW
+722 NTNGTW
-728 SALPEPTLP
+728 SSLPDPVLP
-737 EINGTYN
+737 QINGTYN

-763 MAAHIEKRGV
+763 MAAHIENRGV

-791 LRIGNRPE
+791 LRIGNSPD

-808 QGADVVIG
+808 QGADLVIG

-826 TLAVIKAGHTKL
+826 TFSVIKSGHTKL

-859 SLQIKQSIQKVA
+859 SLKIKQSILEFA
-871 GAGQT
+871 GKDHT

-898 MLGFAFQRG
+898 MLGFAYQRG

-932 SFLWGRRTAHD
+932 AFLWGRRTAHD
-943 GKRVRE
+943 GKRVSE
-949 LTASIVAGFGIKE
+949 LTSSIVAGFGLKD

-970 IQHRADVLKDY
+970 IQHRADVLRDY
-981 QNKAY
+981 QNKSY
-986 VQRYLKLVERV
+986 VQRYLHLVERV
-997 RTLETDRIPGST
+997 RTLEIDRVPGST
-1009 EFTEAVAYYYFKLLA
+1009 EFTEAVASYYFKLLA

-1040 MKKIRGRFEGDFKLK
+1040 MQKIKGRFEGDYKLK
-1055 LHLAPPLFSKRNPH
+1055 LHLAPPLFSSRDAH
-1069 TGEPIKT
+1069 SGEPVKT
-1076 AYGQWM
+1076 AYGAWIL
-1082 FSAMKFLARFKF
+1082 SAMNLLARFKF

-1106 VERKMERSLIQE
+1106 AERKMERRLIEE
-1118 YEKTIE
+1118 YEQTIE
-1124 ELLRGLSKKNHVLA
+1124 ELLRGLSKKNHALA
-1138 IEIAKIPEQIRGY
+1138 VEIARIPEQIRGY
-1151 DLVKQR
+1151 DLVKQK
-1157 HVDSVKLHEQEL
+1157 HVESAKSQKNEL
-1169 LEEFRNTS
+1169 LKEFRSNVGNS
-1177 GIYATPKTAETVS
+1177 TALKSDETVS

>member
-1 MSGIKLTDFDET
+1 
-13 VKNSETTSPVEKMSV
+13 
-28 MEKRSVSLE
+28 MEKRSVSLV
-37 DKYTLRKGYAFM
+37 DKYTLKKGYAFM
-49 TGIQSL
+49 TGIQAL
-55 VRLPLVQRELDQKAG
+55 VRLPLVQRELDLKAG

-81 GSPLGGYDQQLAR
+81 GSPLGGYDQQLEL
-94 NIKLLEENHIKF
+94 NTKLLNEYQVKF

-121 TQQAELGGEGKYDG
+121 TQQTELGGEGKYDG

-147 DRSGDVLR
+147 DRSGDALR

-165 GGVLALMGDDHTA
+165 GGVLALMGDDHTC
-178 ESSTVCNQSEF
+178 ESSTTCHQSEL

-194 LIPVLNP
+194 MIPILNP

-207 FDFGIYGLALSRFS
+207 IDFGIIGWKLSRYS

-226 LKCLHDTVEATASIN
+226 LKCVHDTVEATASIN
-241 VDVERL
+241 VDVDRIKIET
-247 KVEIPN
+247 PN
-253 DFNFPADGLNIRFPD
+253 NFNLPADDLNIRFPD
-268 TPHAQDKR
+268 TPQAQEKR
-276 IHEYKMDAARAFC
+276 MHEYKIDAVRAFC
-289 RANKLDRS
+289 RANKLDRAV
-297 IWQGGSAKIGVVT
+297 WHGGSAKIGIVT

-316 DTRLAFDELGI
+316 DTRLAFEELGI
-327 DEAEAERLGIR
+327 DETEAERLGVR

-378 ELLYDASHRP
+378 EFLYDVSRRP
-388 QVIGKTDETGE
+388 KVIGKIDEFGE
-399 ALFRTAGAL
+399 SLFRPAGAL
-408 DPNHIAATIG
+408 DANHIAATIA
-418 RRVLNFRGDADLK
+418 RRILTFRTDEKLK
-431 KRMLEMEA
+431 KRLQEMEI
-439 RMDVSLLPQE
+439 RMDSSLLPQE

-492 LGFTHMGAEGANWI
+492 IGFTQMGAEGANWV
-506 GQAPFSKRKHIFQN
+506 GQAPFSTRKHIFQN

-526 FHSGIMA
+526 FHSGTMA

-574 MFAEGAKQVTVV
+574 MYAEGAKRVDVV
-586 SDDPDK
+586 SDEPEK
-592 FTQSSGIPSNVKV
+592 FTQSSGIPTNVKV
-605 YDRKDLDIVQREIR
+605 YDRKDLDILQRELR

-643 GIIPDPPR
+643 GLIPDPPR
-651 RIFIN
+651 RIYIN
-656 DDVCEGCGDCGVKSN
+656 DDVCEGCGDCGLKSN
-671 CVSVLPLETQF
+671 CVAVLPLETQF
-682 GRKRVIDQSA
+682 GRKRMIDQSA
-692 CNKDYSCANGLC
+692 CNKDYSCVNGLC

-722 NLHDTW
+722 NMDVEWT
-728 SALPEPTLP
+728 SLPEPKLP
-737 EINGTYN
+737 VIKGTYN

-749 VGGTGLVTIGALLG
+749 VGGTGIVTIGALLG
-763 MAAHIEKRGV
+763 MAAHLEKKGIGV
-773 GILDMIG
+773 LDMIG

-791 LRIGNRPE
+791 LRIGKSPE

-808 QGADVVIG
+808 QGADLVIG
-816 GDLVVTGGQK
+816 GDLVVTGGHK
-826 TLAVIKAGHTKL
+826 SLSVIKSGHTKL
-838 VVNSYE
+838 VINSYE
-844 LITGDFT
+844 MITGDFT

-859 SLQIKQSIQKVA
+859 SLKIKQAIQQTA
-871 GAGQT
+871 GTDNT

-891 TIATNIF
+891 TIATNMF

-907 LIPLEQSSIEKAME
+907 LIPLERSSIEQAIE
-921 INGLSVEGNKL
+921 INGMSVESNKQ

-943 GKRVRE
+943 GKRVWE
-949 LTASIVAGFGIKE
+949 MTASIAEGFLLEE

-970 IQHRADVLKDY
+970 IQHRADVLTAY

-986 VQRYLKLVERV
+986 AKHYLQLVERV
-997 RTLETDRIPGST
+997 RTIETDRLPGSLSL
-1009 EFTEAVAYYYFKLLA
+1009 TEAVARYYFKLLA

-1040 MKKIRGRFEGDFKLK
+1040 LKKIRGRFEGNFRLK
-1055 LHLAPPLFSKRNPH
+1055 LHLAPPLFSHRDSH
-1069 TGEPIKT
+1069 TGEPIKST
-1076 AYGQWM
+1076 
-1082 FSAMKFLARFKF
+1082 FSSWIFPVLKMLSRFKF
-1094 LRGTAFDPFGKT
+1094 LRGTAFDLFGKT
-1106 VERKMERSLIQE
+1106 KERRMERQLIKE
-1118 YEKTIE
+1118 YEQTIK
-1124 ELLRGLSKKNHVLA
+1124 ELLLGLTKKNHNIAL
-1138 IEIAKIPEQIRGY
+1138 EIAKIPEQIRGY
-1151 DLVKQR
+1151 DMVKQR
-1157 HVDSVKLHEQEL
+1157 HFETAKSNEKKLLAKFRDSAKITVGLKSSEL
-1169 LEEFRNTS
+1169 
-1177 GIYATPKTAETVS
+1177 VS

>member
-1 MSGIKLTDFDET
+1 
-13 VKNSETTSPVEKMSV
+13 MSV

-253 DFNFPADGLNIRFPD
+253 GFNFPADGLNIRFPD

-353 LEFAEGLDLIIVVEE
+353 FEFAKGLDLIIVVEE

-826 TLAVIKAGHTKL
+826 TLAVIKAGHT
-838 VVNSYE
+838 
-844 LITGDFT
+844 
-851 KNADMLFP
+851 
-859 SLQIKQSIQKVA
+859 
-871 GAGQT
+871 
-876 EFLDASR
+876 
-883 LATALIGD
+883 
-891 TIATNIF
+891 
-898 MLGFAFQRG
+898 
-907 LIPLEQSSIEKAME
+907 
-921 INGLSVEGNKL
+921 
-932 SFLWGRRTAHD
+932 
-943 GKRVRE
+943 
-949 LTASIVAGFGIKE
+949 
-962 PPEGLDEL
+962 
-970 IQHRADVLKDY
+970 
-981 QNKAY
+981 
-986 VQRYLKLVERV
+986 
-997 RTLETDRIPGST
+997 
-1009 EFTEAVAYYYFKLLA
+1009 
-1024 YKDEYEVARL
+1024 
-1034 YTNGDF
+1034 
-1040 MKKIRGRFEGDFKLK
+1040 
-1055 LHLAPPLFSKRNPH
+1055 
-1069 TGEPIKT
+1069 
-1076 AYGQWM
+1076 
-1082 FSAMKFLARFKF
+1082 
-1094 LRGTAFDPFGKT
+1094 
-1106 VERKMERSLIQE
+1106 
-1118 YEKTIE
+1118 
-1124 ELLRGLSKKNHVLA
+1124 
-1138 IEIAKIPEQIRGY
+1138 
-1151 DLVKQR
+1151 
-1157 HVDSVKLHEQEL
+1157 
-1169 LEEFRNTS
+1169 
-1177 GIYATPKTAETVS
+1177 

>member
-1 MSGIKLTDFDET
+1 
-13 VKNSETTSPVEKMSV
+13 MSV
-28 MEKRSVSLE
+28 MEKRSVSLD
-37 DKYTLRKGYAFM
+37 DKYTLRKGHAFM

-55 VRLPLVQRELDQKAG
+55 VRLPMVQRELDLKAG

-81 GSPLGGYDQQLAR
+81 GSPLGGYDQQLER
-94 NIKLLEENHIKF
+94 NKKLLDEFHVKF

-121 TQQAELGGEGKYDG
+121 TQQSGLGGEGKYDG

-201 SGVQEI
+201 SGVQEV
-207 FDFGIYGLALSRFS
+207 FDFGIYGWALSRFS

-226 LKCLHDTVEATASIN
+226 LKCLHDTVEATASID

-247 KVEIPN
+247 KVVIP
-253 DFNFPADGLNIRFPD
+253 DDYNFPEDGLNIRFPD
-268 TPHAQDKR
+268 TPHAQDQR
-276 IHEYKMDAARAFC
+276 MHEYKMDAVRAFC
-289 RANKLDRS
+289 RANKLDRT
-297 IWQGGSAKIGVVT
+297 IWQGGRAKIGVVT

-316 DTRLAFDELGI
+316 DTRLAFEELGI
-327 DEAEAERLGIR
+327 DETEAERLGVR
-338 LYKVAMPWPLEPEGI
+338 LYKVAMPWPLELEGI

-378 ELLYDASHRP
+378 EMLYDASQRP
-388 QVIGKTDETGE
+388 QVIGKLDETGE

-418 RRVLNFRGDADLK
+418 RRILNFRGDADLK
-431 KRMLEMEA
+431 NHLHEMES
-439 RMDVSLLPQE
+439 RLDTSLLPQE

-492 LGFTHMGAEGANWI
+492 LGFTHMGAEGANWV
-506 GQAPFSKRKHIFQN
+506 GQSPFSTRKHIFQN

-547 ILFNDAVAMTGGQG
+547 ILYNDAVAMTGGQG
-561 FDGPMTVQSIIQQ
+561 FDGPMSVQSIIQQ

-592 FTQSSGIPSNVKV
+592 FTQSSGIPPNVKV
-605 YDRKDLDIVQREIR
+605 YDRKELDFVQREMR

-643 GIIPDPPR
+643 GMIPDPPR

-692 CNKDYSCANGLC
+692 CNKDYSCVNGLC
-704 PSFVSVIGGKM
+704 PSFVSVVGGKM
-715 RKNAPSA
+715 RKNSPSV
-722 NLHDTW
+722 NTNGTW
-728 SALPEPTLP
+728 SSLPDPVLP
-737 EINGTYN
+737 QINGTYN

-763 MAAHIEKRGV
+763 MAAHIENRGV

-791 LRIGNRPE
+791 LRIGNSPD

-808 QGADVVIG
+808 QGADLVIG

-826 TLAVIKAGHTKL
+826 TLSVIKSGHTKL

-859 SLQIKQSIQKVA
+859 SLKIKQSIQQFA
-871 GAGQT
+871 GSDHT

-898 MLGFAFQRG
+898 MLGFAYQRG

-932 SFLWGRRTAHD
+932 AFLWGRRTAHD
-943 GKRVRE
+943 GKRVSE
-949 LTASIVAGFGIKE
+949 LTSSIVAGFGLKD

-970 IQHRADVLKDY
+970 IQHRADVLRDY
-981 QNKAY
+981 QNKSY
-986 VQRYLKLVERV
+986 VQRYLHLVERV
-997 RTLETDRIPGST
+997 RTLEIDRVPGST
-1009 EFTEAVAYYYFKLLA
+1009 EFTEAVASYYFKLLA

-1040 MKKIRGRFEGDFKLK
+1040 MQKIKGRFEGDYKLK
-1055 LHLAPPLFSKRNPH
+1055 LHLAPPLFSSRDAH
-1069 TGEPIKT
+1069 SGEPVKT
-1076 AYGQWM
+1076 AYGAWIL
-1082 FSAMKFLARFKF
+1082 SAMNLLARFKF

-1106 VERKMERSLIQE
+1106 SERKMERRLIEE
-1118 YEKTIE
+1118 YEQTIE
-1124 ELLRGLSKKNHVLA
+1124 ELLRGLSKKNHALA
-1138 IEIAKIPEQIRGY
+1138 VEIARIPEQIRGY
-1151 DLVKQR
+1151 DLVKQK
-1157 HVDSVKLHEQEL
+1157 HVESAKSQKNEMLK
-1169 LEEFRNTS
+1169 EFRSNVGNS
-1177 GIYATPKTAETVS
+1177 TALKSDETVS

>member
-1 MSGIKLTDFDET
+1 
-13 VKNSETTSPVEKMSV
+13 MSV
-28 MEKRSVSLE
+28 MEKRSVSLD
-37 DKYTLRKGYAFM
+37 DKYTLRKGHAFM

-55 VRLPLVQRELDQKAG
+55 VRLPMVQRELDLKAG

-81 GSPLGGYDQQLAR
+81 GSPLGGYDQQLER
-94 NIKLLEENHIKF
+94 NKKLLVEFHVKF

-121 TQQAELGGEGKYDG
+121 TQQTELGGEGKYDG

-165 GGVLALMGDDHTA
+165 GGVLALMGDDHTC
-178 ESSTVCNQSEF
+178 ESSTTCHQSEL

-194 LIPVLNP
+194 MIPILNP

-207 FDFGIYGLALSRFS
+207 IDYGIIGWKLSRYS

-226 LKCLHDTVEATASIN
+226 LKCVHDTVESTASIN
-241 VDVERL
+241 VDVDRIKIET
-247 KVEIPN
+247 PN
-253 DFNFPADGLNIRFPD
+253 NFNLPTDGLNIRFPD
-268 TPHAQDKR
+268 TPQAQEKR
-276 IHEYKMDAARAFC
+276 IHEYKIDAVRAFC
-289 RANKLDRS
+289 RANKLDREV
-297 IWQGGSAKIGVVT
+297 WQGGSAKIGIVT

-316 DTRLAFDELGI
+316 DTQLAFEELGI
-327 DEAEAERLGIR
+327 DETEAERLGVS
-338 LYKVAMPWPLEPEGI
+338 LYKVAMPWPLEPRGI
-353 LEFAEGLDLIIVVEE
+353 LEFSKGLDLIIVVEE

-378 ELLYDASHRP
+378 EFLYDLSNRP
-388 QVIGKTDETGE
+388 KVIGKTDETGE
-399 ALFRTAGAL
+399 PLFRTAGAL
-408 DPNHIAATIG
+408 DPNHIAATIA
-418 RRVLNFRGDADLK
+418 RRILSFRTDEKLT
-431 KRMLEMEA
+431 KRMQEMES
-439 RMDVSLLPQE
+439 RMDSSLLPKE
-449 SMVRLPYFCSGCP
+449 LMVRQPYFCSGCP

-478 IGCHYMV
+478 IGCHYMA
-485 QWMDRNT
+485 QWMERNT
-492 LGFTHMGAEGANWI
+492 LGFTHMGAEGANWV
-506 GQAPFSKRKHIFQN
+506 GQSPFSTRKHIFQN

-561 FDGPMTVQSIIQQ
+561 FDGPMSVQSIIQQ

-592 FTQSSGIPSNVKV
+592 FTQSSGIPPNVKV
-605 YDRKDLDIVQREIR
+605 YDRKELDFVQREMR

-643 GIIPDPPR
+643 GMIPDPPR

-692 CNKDYSCANGLC
+692 CNKDYSCVNGLC
-704 PSFVSVIGGKM
+704 PSFVSVVGGEM
-715 RKNAPSA
+715 RKNSPSD
-722 NLHDTW
+722 NINDTW
-728 SALPEPTLP
+728 SSLPDPVLP
-737 EINGTYN
+737 QINGTYN

-749 VGGTGLVTIGALLG
+749 VGGTGLVTVGALLG
-763 MAAHIEKRGV
+763 MAAHIENRGV

-791 LRIGNRPE
+791 LRIGNSPE

-808 QGADVVIG
+808 QGADLVIG

-826 TLAVIKAGHTKL
+826 TLSVIKSGHTKL
-838 VVNSYE
+838 LVNSYE
-844 LITGDFT
+844 LIIGDFT

-859 SLQIKQSIQKVA
+859 SLKIKQSILEIA
-871 GAGQT
+871 GKDHT

-898 MLGFAFQRG
+898 MLGFAYQRG
-907 LIPLEQSSIEKAME
+907 LIPLEQRSIEKAME
-921 INGLSVEGNKL
+921 INGLAVEDNKL
-932 SFLWGRRTAHD
+932 AFLWGRRTAHD
-943 GKRVRE
+943 GKRVSE
-949 LTASIVAGFGIKE
+949 LTSSIVAGFGLKD
-962 PPEGLDEL
+962 PPESLDEL
-970 IQHRADVLKDY
+970 IQHRADVLRDY
-981 QNKAY
+981 QNKSY
-986 VQRYLKLVERV
+986 VQRYLHLVERV
-997 RTLETDRIPGST
+997 RTLEIDRVPGST
-1009 EFTEAVAYYYFKLLA
+1009 EFTEAVASYYFKLLA

-1040 MKKIRGRFEGDFKLK
+1040 MHKIKGRFEGDYKLK
-1055 LHLAPPLFSKRNPH
+1055 LHLAPPLFSRRDAH
-1069 TGEPIKT
+1069 SGEPVKT
-1076 AYGQWM
+1076 AYGAWIL
-1082 FSAMKFLARFKF
+1082 SAMNLLARFKF

-1106 VERKMERSLIQE
+1106 AERKMERRLIEE
-1118 YEKTIE
+1118 YEQTIE
-1124 ELLRGLSKKNHVLA
+1124 ELLRGISKKNHALA
-1138 IEIAKIPEQIRGY
+1138 VEIARIPEQIRGY
-1151 DLVKQR
+1151 DQVKQKN
-1157 HVDSVKLHEQEL
+1157 VKSAKSQENDL
-1169 LEEFRNTS
+1169 LKEFRSTMGNS
-1177 GIYATPKTAETVS
+1177 TALKSDETVS

>member
-1 MSGIKLTDFDET
+1 
-13 VKNSETTSPVEKMSV
+13 
-28 MEKRSVSLE
+28 MEKRSVSLD
-37 DKYTLRKGYAFM
+37 DKYTLRKGHAFM

-55 VRLPLVQRELDQKAG
+55 VRLPMVQRELDLKAG

-81 GSPLGGYDQQLAR
+81 GSPLGGYDQQLER
-94 NIKLLEENHIKF
+94 NKKLLDEFHVKF

-121 TQQAELGGEGKYDG
+121 TQQSGLGGEGKYDG

-201 SGVQEI
+201 SGVQEV
-207 FDFGIYGLALSRFS
+207 FDFGIYGWALSRFS

-226 LKCLHDTVEATASIN
+226 LKCLHDTVEATASID

-247 KVEIPN
+247 KVVIP
-253 DFNFPADGLNIRFPD
+253 DDYNFPEDGLNIRFPD
-268 TPHAQDKR
+268 TPHAQDQR
-276 IHEYKMDAARAFC
+276 MHEYKMDAVRAFC
-289 RANKLDRS
+289 RANKLDRT
-297 IWQGGSAKIGVVT
+297 IWQGGRAKIGVVT

-316 DTRLAFDELGI
+316 DTRLAFEELGI
-327 DEAEAERLGIR
+327 DETEAERLGVR
-338 LYKVAMPWPLEPEGI
+338 LYKVAMPWPLELEGI

-378 ELLYDASHRP
+378 EMLYDASQRP
-388 QVIGKTDETGE
+388 QVIGKLDETGE

-418 RRVLNFRGDADLK
+418 RRILNFRGDADLK
-431 KRMLEMEA
+431 NHLHEMES
-439 RMDVSLLPQE
+439 RLDTSLLPQE

-492 LGFTHMGAEGANWI
+492 LGFTHMGAEGANWV
-506 GQAPFSKRKHIFQN
+506 GQSPFSTRKHIFQN

-547 ILFNDAVAMTGGQG
+547 ILYNDAVAMTGGQG
-561 FDGPMTVQSIIQQ
+561 FDGPMSVQSIIQQ

-592 FTQSSGIPSNVKV
+592 FTQSSGIPPNVKV
-605 YDRKDLDIVQREIR
+605 YDRKELDFVQREMR

-643 GIIPDPPR
+643 GMIPDPPR

-692 CNKDYSCANGLC
+692 CNKDYSCVNGLC
-704 PSFVSVIGGKM
+704 PSFVSVVGGKM
-715 RKNAPSA
+715 RKNSPSV
-722 NLHDTW
+722 NTNGTW
-728 SALPEPTLP
+728 SSLPDPVLP
-737 EINGTYN
+737 QINGTYN

-763 MAAHIEKRGV
+763 MAAHIENRGV

-791 LRIGNRPE
+791 LRIGNSPD

-808 QGADVVIG
+808 QGADLVIG

-826 TLAVIKAGHTKL
+826 TLSVIKSGHTKL

-859 SLQIKQSIQKVA
+859 SLKIKQSIQQFA
-871 GAGQT
+871 GSDHT

-898 MLGFAFQRG
+898 MLGFAYQRG

-932 SFLWGRRTAHD
+932 AFLWGRRTAHD
-943 GKRVRE
+943 GKRVSE
-949 LTASIVAGFGIKE
+949 LTSSIVAGFGLKD

-970 IQHRADVLKDY
+970 IQHRADVLRDY
-981 QNKAY
+981 QNKSY
-986 VQRYLKLVERV
+986 VQRYLHLVERV
-997 RTLETDRIPGST
+997 RTLEIDRVPGST
-1009 EFTEAVAYYYFKLLA
+1009 EFTEAVASYYFKLLA

-1040 MKKIRGRFEGDFKLK
+1040 MQKIKGRFEGDYKLK
-1055 LHLAPPLFSKRNPH
+1055 LHLAPPLFSSRDAHN
-1069 TGEPIKT
+1069 GEPVKT
-1076 AYGQWM
+1076 AYGAWIL
-1082 FSAMKFLARFKF
+1082 SAMNLLARFKF

-1106 VERKMERSLIQE
+1106 SERKMERRLIEE
-1118 YEKTIE
+1118 YEQTIE
-1124 ELLRGLSKKNHVLA
+1124 ELLRGLSKKNHALA
-1138 IEIAKIPEQIRGY
+1138 VEIARIPEQFRGY
-1151 DLVKQR
+1151 DLIKQK
-1157 HVDSVKLHEQEL
+1157 HVESAKSQENEL
-1169 LEEFRNTS
+1169 LKEFRSTVGNS
-1177 GIYATPKTAETVS
+1177 AALKSDETVS

>member
-1 MSGIKLTDFDET
+1 
-13 VKNSETTSPVEKMSV
+13 MSV
-28 MEKRSVSLE
+28 MEKRSVSLD
-37 DKYTLRKGYAFM
+37 DKYTLRKGHAFM

-55 VRLPLVQRELDQKAG
+55 VRLPMVQRELDLKAG

-81 GSPLGGYDQQLAR
+81 GSPLGGYDQQLER
-94 NIKLLEENHIKF
+94 NKKLLVEFHVKF

-121 TQQAELGGEGKYDG
+121 TQQTELGGEGKYDG

-165 GGVLALMGDDHTA
+165 GGVLALMGDDHTC
-178 ESSTVCNQSEF
+178 ESSTTCHQSEL

-194 LIPVLNP
+194 MILILNP

-207 FDFGIYGLALSRFS
+207 IDYGIIGWKLSRYS

-226 LKCLHDTVEATASIN
+226 LKCVHDTVESTASIN
-241 VDVERL
+241 VDVDRIKIET
-247 KVEIPN
+247 PN
-253 DFNFPADGLNIRFPD
+253 NFNLPTDGLNIRFPD
-268 TPHAQDKR
+268 TPQAQEKR
-276 IHEYKMDAARAFC
+276 IHEYKIDAVRAFC
-289 RANKLDRS
+289 RANKLDREV
-297 IWQGGSAKIGVVT
+297 WQGGSAKIGIVT

-316 DTRLAFDELGI
+316 DTQLAFEELGI
-327 DEAEAERLGIR
+327 DQTEAERLGVS
-338 LYKVAMPWPLEPEGI
+338 LYKVAMPWPLEPRGI
-353 LEFAEGLDLIIVVEE
+353 LEFSKGLDLIIVVEE

-378 ELLYDASHRP
+378 EFLYDLSNRP
-388 QVIGKTDETGE
+388 KVIGKTDETGE
-399 ALFRTAGAL
+399 PLFRTAGAL
-408 DPNHIAATIG
+408 DPNHIAVTIA
-418 RRVLNFRGDADLK
+418 RRILAFRTDEKLT
-431 KRMLEMEA
+431 KRMQEMES
-439 RMDVSLLPQE
+439 RMDSSLLPKE
-449 SMVRLPYFCSGCP
+449 LMVRQPYFCSGCP

-478 IGCHYMV
+478 IGCHYMA
-485 QWMDRNT
+485 QWMERNT
-492 LGFTHMGAEGANWI
+492 LGFTHMGAEGANWV
-506 GQAPFSKRKHIFQN
+506 GQSPFSTRKHIFQN

-561 FDGPMTVQSIIQQ
+561 FDGPMSVQSIIQQ

-592 FTQSSGIPSNVKV
+592 FTQSSGIPPNVKV
-605 YDRKDLDIVQREIR
+605 YDRKELDFVQREMR

-643 GIIPDPPR
+643 GMIPDPPR

-656 DDVCEGCGDCGVKSN
+656 DDVCEGCGDCGAKSN

-692 CNKDYSCANGLC
+692 CNKDYSCVNGLC
-704 PSFVSVIGGKM
+704 PSFVSVVGGEM
-715 RKNAPSA
+715 RKNSPSDDI
-722 NLHDTW
+722 NDTW
-728 SALPEPTLP
+728 SSLPDPVLP
-737 EINGTYN
+737 QINGTYN

-749 VGGTGLVTIGALLG
+749 VGGTGLVTVGALLG
-763 MAAHIEKRGV
+763 MAAHIENRGV

-791 LRIGNRPE
+791 LRIGNSPE
-799 DIHSPRIAS
+799 DINSPRIAS
-808 QGADVVIG
+808 QGADLVIG

-826 TLAVIKAGHTKL
+826 TLSVIKSGHTKL
-838 VVNSYE
+838 LVNSYE
-844 LITGDFT
+844 LIIGDFT

-859 SLQIKQSIQKVA
+859 SLKIKQSILEIA
-871 GAGQT
+871 GKDHT
-876 EFLDASR
+876 EFLDASQ

-898 MLGFAFQRG
+898 MLGFAYQRG
-907 LIPLEQSSIEKAME
+907 LIPLEQRSIEKAME
-921 INGLSVEGNKL
+921 INGLAVESNKL
-932 SFLWGRRTAHD
+932 AFLWGRRTAHD
-943 GKRVRE
+943 GKRVSE
-949 LTASIVAGFGIKE
+949 LTSSIVAGFGLKD
-962 PPEGLDEL
+962 PPESLDEL
-970 IQHRADVLKDY
+970 IQHRADVLRDY
-981 QNKAY
+981 QNKSY
-986 VQRYLKLVERV
+986 VQRYLHLVERV
-997 RTLETDRIPGST
+997 RTIEIDRVPGST
-1009 EFTEAVAYYYFKLLA
+1009 EFTEAVASYFFKLLA

-1040 MKKIRGRFEGDFKLK
+1040 MHKIKGRFEGDYKLK
-1055 LHLAPPLFSKRNPH
+1055 LHLAPPLFSRRDAH
-1069 TGEPIKT
+1069 SGEPVKT
-1076 AYGQWM
+1076 AYGAWIL
-1082 FSAMKFLARFKF
+1082 SAMNLLARFKF

-1106 VERKMERSLIQE
+1106 AERKMERRLIEE
-1118 YEKTIE
+1118 YEQTIE
-1124 ELLRGLSKKNHVLA
+1124 ELLRGISKKNHALA
-1138 IEIAKIPEQIRGY
+1138 VEIARIPEQIRGY
-1151 DLVKQR
+1151 DQVKQKN
-1157 HVDSVKLHEQEL
+1157 VKSAKSQENDL
-1169 LEEFRNTS
+1169 
-1177 GIYATPKTAETVS
+1177 

>member
-1 MSGIKLTDFDET
+1 
-13 VKNSETTSPVEKMSV
+13 MSV
-28 MEKRSVSLE
+28 MEKRSVSLD
-37 DKYTLRKGYAFM
+37 DKYTLRKGHAFM

-55 VRLPLVQRELDQKAG
+55 VRLPMVQRELDLKAG

-81 GSPLGGYDQQLAR
+81 GSPLGGYDQQLEQ
-94 NIKLLEENHIKF
+94 NTKLLDEFHVKF

-121 TQQAELGGEGKYDG
+121 TQQSGLGGEGKYDG

-201 SGVQEI
+201 SGVQEV
-207 FDFGIYGLALSRFS
+207 FDFGIYGWALSRFS

-226 LKCLHDTVEATASIN
+226 LKCLHDTVEATASID

-247 KVEIPN
+247 KVVIP
-253 DFNFPADGLNIRFPD
+253 DDYNFPEDGLNIRFPD
-268 TPHAQDKR
+268 TPHAQDQR
-276 IHEYKMDAARAFC
+276 MHEYKMDAVRAFC
-289 RANKLDRS
+289 RANKLDRT
-297 IWQGGSAKIGVVT
+297 IWQGGRAKIGVVT

-316 DTRLAFDELGI
+316 DTRLAFEELGI
-327 DEAEAERLGIR
+327 DETEAERLGVR
-338 LYKVAMPWPLEPEGI
+338 LYKVAMPWPLELEGI

-378 ELLYDASHRP
+378 EMLYDASQRP
-388 QVIGKTDETGE
+388 QVIGKLDETGE

-418 RRVLNFRGDADLK
+418 RRILNFRGDADLK
-431 KRMLEMEA
+431 NHLHEMES
-439 RMDVSLLPQE
+439 RLDSSLLPQE

-492 LGFTHMGAEGANWI
+492 LGFTHMGAEGANWV
-506 GQAPFSKRKHIFQN
+506 GQSPFSTRKHIFQN

-547 ILFNDAVAMTGGQG
+547 ILYNDAVAMTGGQG
-561 FDGPMTVQSIIQQ
+561 FDGPMSVQSIIQQ

-592 FTQSSGIPSNVKV
+592 FTQSSGIPPNVKV
-605 YDRKDLDIVQREIR
+605 YDRKELDFVQREMR

-643 GIIPDPPR
+643 GMIPDPPR

-692 CNKDYSCANGLC
+692 CNKDYSCVNGLC
-704 PSFVSVIGGKM
+704 PSFVSVVGGKM
-715 RKNAPSA
+715 RKNSPSV
-722 NLHDTW
+722 NTNGTW
-728 SALPEPTLP
+728 SSLPDPVLP
-737 EINGTYN
+737 QINGTYN

-763 MAAHIEKRGV
+763 MAAHIENRGV

-791 LRIGNRPE
+791 LRIGNSPE

-808 QGADVVIG
+808 QGADLVIG

-826 TLAVIKAGHTKL
+826 TLSVIKSGHTKL

-859 SLQIKQSIQKVA
+859 SLKIKQSIQQFA
-871 GAGQT
+871 GSDHT

-898 MLGFAFQRG
+898 MLGFAYQRG

-932 SFLWGRRTAHD
+932 AFLWGRRTAHD
-943 GKRVRE
+943 GKRVSE
-949 LTASIVAGFGIKE
+949 LTSSIVAGFGLKD

-970 IQHRADVLKDY
+970 IQHRADVLRDY
-981 QNKAY
+981 QNKSY
-986 VQRYLKLVERV
+986 VQRYLHLVERV
-997 RTLETDRIPGST
+997 RTLEIDRVPGST
-1009 EFTEAVAYYYFKLLA
+1009 EFTEAVASYYFKLLA

-1040 MKKIRGRFEGDFKLK
+1040 MQKIKGRFEGDYKLK
-1055 LHLAPPLFSKRNPH
+1055 LHLAPPLFSSRDAH
-1069 TGEPIKT
+1069 SGEPVKT
-1076 AYGQWM
+1076 AYGAWIL
-1082 FSAMKFLARFKF
+1082 SAMNLLARFKF

-1106 VERKMERSLIQE
+1106 SERKMERRLIEE
-1118 YEKTIE
+1118 YEQTIE
-1124 ELLRGLSKKNHVLA
+1124 ELLRGLSKKNHALA
-1138 IEIAKIPEQIRGY
+1138 VEIARIPEQIRGY
-1151 DLVKQR
+1151 DLVKQK
-1157 HVDSVKLHEQEL
+1157 HVESAKSQKNEL
-1169 LEEFRNTS
+1169 LKEFRSNVGNS
-1177 GIYATPKTAETVS
+1177 TALKSDETVS

>member
-1 MSGIKLTDFDET
+1 
-13 VKNSETTSPVEKMSV
+13 MSV
-28 MEKRSVSLE
+28 MEKRSVSLD
-37 DKYTLRKGYAFM
+37 DKYTLRKGHAFM

-55 VRLPLVQRELDQKAG
+55 VRLPMVQRELDLKAG

-81 GSPLGGYDQQLAR
+81 GSPLGGYDQQLER
-94 NIKLLEENHIKF
+94 NKKLLDEFHVKF

-121 TQQAELGGEGKYDG
+121 TQQSGLGGEGKYDG

-201 SGVQEI
+201 SGVQEV
-207 FDFGIYGLALSRFS
+207 FDFGIYGWALSRFS

-226 LKCLHDTVEATASIN
+226 LKCLHDTVEATASID

-247 KVEIPN
+247 KVVIP
-253 DFNFPADGLNIRFPD
+253 DDYNFPEDGLNIRFPD
-268 TPHAQDKR
+268 TPHAQDQR
-276 IHEYKMDAARAFC
+276 MHEYKMDAVRAFC
-289 RANKLDRS
+289 RANKLDRT
-297 IWQGGSAKIGVVT
+297 IWQGGRAKIGVVT

-316 DTRLAFDELGI
+316 DTRLAFEELGI
-327 DEAEAERLGIR
+327 DETEAERLGVR
-338 LYKVAMPWPLEPEGI
+338 LYKVAMPWPLELEGI

-378 ELLYDASHRP
+378 EMLYDASQRP
-388 QVIGKTDETGE
+388 QVIGKLDETGE

-418 RRVLNFRGDADLK
+418 RRILNFRGDADLK
-431 KRMLEMEA
+431 NHLHEMES
-439 RMDVSLLPQE
+439 RLDTSLLPQE

-492 LGFTHMGAEGANWI
+492 LGFTHMGAEGANWV
-506 GQAPFSKRKHIFQN
+506 GQSPFSTRKHIFQN

-547 ILFNDAVAMTGGQG
+547 ILYNDAVAMTGGQG
-561 FDGPMTVQSIIQQ
+561 FDGPMSVQSIIQQ

-592 FTQSSGIPSNVKV
+592 FTQSSGIPPNVKV
-605 YDRKDLDIVQREIR
+605 YDRKELDFVQREMR

-643 GIIPDPPR
+643 GMIPDPPR

-692 CNKDYSCANGLC
+692 CNKDYSCVNGLC
-704 PSFVSVIGGKM
+704 PSFVSVVGGKM
-715 RKNAPSA
+715 RKNSPSV
-722 NLHDTW
+722 NTNGTW
-728 SALPEPTLP
+728 SSLPDPVLP
-737 EINGTYN
+737 QINGTYN

-763 MAAHIEKRGV
+763 MAAHIENRGV

-791 LRIGNRPE
+791 LRIGNSPD

-808 QGADVVIG
+808 QGADLVIG

-826 TLAVIKAGHTKL
+826 TLSVIKSGHTKL

-859 SLQIKQSIQKVA
+859 SLKIKQSIQQFA
-871 GAGQT
+871 GSDHT

-898 MLGFAFQRG
+898 MLGFAYQRG

-932 SFLWGRRTAHD
+932 AFLWGRRTAHD
-943 GKRVRE
+943 GKRVSE
-949 LTASIVAGFGIKE
+949 LTSSIVAGFGLKD

-970 IQHRADVLKDY
+970 IQHRADVLRDY
-981 QNKAY
+981 QNKSY
-986 VQRYLKLVERV
+986 VQRYLHLVERV
-997 RTLETDRIPGST
+997 RTLEIDRVPGST
-1009 EFTEAVAYYYFKLLA
+1009 EFTEAVASYYFKLLA

-1040 MKKIRGRFEGDFKLK
+1040 MQKIKGRFEGDYKLK
-1055 LHLAPPLFSKRNPH
+1055 LHLAPPLFSSRDAHN
-1069 TGEPIKT
+1069 GEPVKT
-1076 AYGQWM
+1076 AYGAWIL
-1082 FSAMKFLARFKF
+1082 SAMNLLARFKF

-1106 VERKMERSLIQE
+1106 AERKMERRLIEE
-1118 YEKTIE
+1118 YEQTIE
-1124 ELLRGLSKKNHVLA
+1124 ELLRGLSKKNHALA
-1138 IEIAKIPEQIRGY
+1138 VEIARIPEQIRGY
-1151 DLVKQR
+1151 DLVKQK
-1157 HVDSVKLHEQEL
+1157 HVESAKSQKNEL
-1169 LEEFRNTS
+1169 LNEFRSNVGNS
-1177 GIYATPKTAETVS
+1177 TALKSDETVS

>member
-1 MSGIKLTDFDET
+1 
-13 VKNSETTSPVEKMSV
+13 
-28 MEKRSVSLE
+28 
-37 DKYTLRKGYAFM
+37 M
-49 TGIQSL
+49 TGIQAL
-55 VRLPLVQRELDQKAG
+55 VRLPLVQRELDLKAG

-81 GSPLGGYDQQLAR
+81 GSPLGGYDQQLEL
-94 NIKLLEENHIKF
+94 NTKLLNEYQVKF

-121 TQQAELGGEGKYDG
+121 TQQTELGGEGKYDG

-147 DRSGDVLR
+147 DRSGDALR

-165 GGVLALMGDDHTA
+165 GGVLALMGDDHTC
-178 ESSTVCNQSEF
+178 ESSTTCHQSEL

-194 LIPVLNP
+194 MIPILNP

-207 FDFGIYGLALSRFS
+207 IDFGIIGWKLSRYS

-226 LKCLHDTVEATASIN
+226 LKCVHDTVEATASIN
-241 VDVERL
+241 VDVDRI
-247 KVEIPN
+247 KIEIPN
-253 DFNFPADGLNIRFPD
+253 NFNLPADDLNIRFPD
-268 TPHAQDKR
+268 TPQAQEKR
-276 IHEYKMDAARAFC
+276 MHEYKIDAVRAFC
-289 RANKLDRS
+289 RANKLDRAV
-297 IWQGGSAKIGVVT
+297 WHGGSAKIGIVT

-316 DTRLAFDELGI
+316 DTRLAFEELGI
-327 DEAEAERLGIR
+327 DETEAERLGVR

-378 ELLYDASHRP
+378 EFLYDVSRRP
-388 QVIGKTDETGE
+388 KVIGKIDESGE
-399 ALFRTAGAL
+399 SLFRPAGAL
-408 DPNHIAATIG
+408 DANHIAATIA
-418 RRVLNFRGDADLK
+418 RRILTFRTDEKLK
-431 KRMLEMEA
+431 KRLQEMEI
-439 RMDVSLLPQE
+439 RMDSSLLPQE

-492 LGFTHMGAEGANWI
+492 IGFTQMGAEGANWV
-506 GQAPFSKRKHIFQN
+506 GQAPFSTRKHIFQN

-526 FHSGIMA
+526 FHSGTMA

-574 MFAEGAKQVTVV
+574 MYAEGAKRVDVV
-586 SDDPDK
+586 SDEPEK
-592 FTQSSGIPSNVKV
+592 FTQSSGIPTNVKV
-605 YDRKDLDIVQREIR
+605 YDRKDLDILQRELR

-643 GIIPDPPR
+643 GLIPDPPR
-651 RIFIN
+651 RIYIN
-656 DDVCEGCGDCGVKSN
+656 DDVCEGCGDCGLKSN
-671 CVSVLPLETQF
+671 CVAVLPLETQF
-682 GRKRVIDQSA
+682 GRKRMIDQSA
-692 CNKDYSCANGLC
+692 CNKDYSCVNGLC

-715 RKNAPSA
+715 RKNVPSA
-722 NLHDTW
+722 NMDVEWT
-728 SALPEPTLP
+728 SLPEPKLP
-737 EINGTYN
+737 VIKGTYN

-749 VGGTGLVTIGALLG
+749 VGGTGIVTIGALLG
-763 MAAHIEKRGV
+763 MAAHLEKKGIGV
-773 GILDMIG
+773 LDMIG

-791 LRIGNRPE
+791 LRIGKSPE

-808 QGADVVIG
+808 QGADLVIG
-816 GDLVVTGGQK
+816 GDLVVTGGHK
-826 TLAVIKAGHTKL
+826 SLSVIKSGHTKL
-838 VVNSYE
+838 VINSYE
-844 LITGDFT
+844 MITGDFT

-859 SLQIKQSIQKVA
+859 SLKIKQAIQQTA
-871 GAGQT
+871 GTDNT

-891 TIATNIF
+891 TIATNMF

-907 LIPLEQSSIEKAME
+907 LIPLERSSIEQAIE
-921 INGLSVEGNKL
+921 INGMSVESNKQ

-943 GKRVRE
+943 GKRVWE
-949 LTASIVAGFGIKE
+949 MTASIAEGFLLEE

-970 IQHRADVLKDY
+970 IQHRADVLTAY

-986 VQRYLKLVERV
+986 AKHYLQLVERV
-997 RTLETDRIPGST
+997 RTIETDRLPGSLSL
-1009 EFTEAVAYYYFKLLA
+1009 TEAVARYYFKLLA

-1040 MKKIRGRFEGDFKLK
+1040 LKKIRGRFEGNFRLK
-1055 LHLAPPLFSKRNPH
+1055 LHLAPPLFSHRDSH
-1069 TGEPIKT
+1069 TGEPIKST
-1076 AYGQWM
+1076 
-1082 FSAMKFLARFKF
+1082 FSSWIFPVLKMLSRFKF
-1094 LRGTAFDPFGKT
+1094 LRGTAFDLFGKT
-1106 VERKMERSLIQE
+1106 KERRMERQLIKE
-1118 YEKTIE
+1118 YEQTIK
-1124 ELLRGLSKKNHVLA
+1124 ELLLGLTKKNHNIAL
-1138 IEIAKIPEQIRGY
+1138 EIAKIPEQIRGY
-1151 DLVKQR
+1151 DMVKQR
-1157 HVDSVKLHEQEL
+1157 HFETAKSNEKKLLAKFRDSAKITVGLKSSEL
-1169 LEEFRNTS
+1169 
-1177 GIYATPKTAETVS
+1177 VS

>member
-1 MSGIKLTDFDET
+1 
-13 VKNSETTSPVEKMSV
+13 
-28 MEKRSVSLE
+28 MEKRSVSLV
-37 DKYTLRKGYAFM
+37 DKYTLKKGYAFM
-49 TGIQSL
+49 TGIQAL
-55 VRLPLVQRELDQKAG
+55 VRLPLVQRELDLKAG

-81 GSPLGGYDQQLAR
+81 GSPLGGYDQQLEL
-94 NIKLLEENHIKF
+94 NTKLLNEYQVKF

-121 TQQAELGGEGKYDG
+121 TQQTELGGEGKYDG

-147 DRSGDVLR
+147 DRSGDALR

-165 GGVLALMGDDHTA
+165 GGVLALMGDDHTC
-178 ESSTVCNQSEF
+178 ESSTTCHQSEL

-194 LIPVLNP
+194 MIPILNP

-207 FDFGIYGLALSRFS
+207 IDFGIIGWKLSRYS

-226 LKCLHDTVEATASIN
+226 LKCVHDTVEATASIN
-241 VDVERL
+241 VDVDRI
-247 KVEIPN
+247 KIEIPN
-253 DFNFPADGLNIRFPD
+253 NFNLPADDLNIRFPD
-268 TPHAQDKR
+268 TPQAQEKR
-276 IHEYKMDAARAFC
+276 MHEYKIDAVRAFC
-289 RANKLDRS
+289 RANKLDRVV
-297 IWQGGSAKIGVVT
+297 WHGGSAKIGIVT

-316 DTRLAFDELGI
+316 DTRLAFEELGI
-327 DEAEAERLGIR
+327 DETEAERLGVR

-378 ELLYDASHRP
+378 EFLYDVSRRP
-388 QVIGKTDETGE
+388 KVIGKIDESGE
-399 ALFRTAGAL
+399 SLFRPAGAL
-408 DPNHIAATIG
+408 DANHIAATIA
-418 RRVLNFRGDADLK
+418 RRILTFRTDEKLK
-431 KRMLEMEA
+431 KRLQEMEI
-439 RMDVSLLPQE
+439 RMDSSLLPQE

-492 LGFTHMGAEGANWI
+492 IGFTQMGAEGANWV
-506 GQAPFSKRKHIFQN
+506 GQAPFSTRKHIFQN

-526 FHSGIMA
+526 FHSGTMA

-574 MFAEGAKQVTVV
+574 MYAEGAKRVDVV
-586 SDDPDK
+586 SDEPEK
-592 FTQSSGIPSNVKV
+592 FTQSSGIPTNVKV
-605 YDRKDLDIVQREIR
+605 YDRKDLDILQRELR

-643 GIIPDPPR
+643 GLIPDPPR
-651 RIFIN
+651 RIYIN
-656 DDVCEGCGDCGVKSN
+656 DDVCEGCGDCGLKSN
-671 CVSVLPLETQF
+671 CVAVLPLETQF
-682 GRKRVIDQSA
+682 GRKRMIDQSA
-692 CNKDYSCANGLC
+692 CNKDYSCVNGLC

-722 NLHDTW
+722 NMDVEWT
-728 SALPEPTLP
+728 SLPEPKLP
-737 EINGTYN
+737 VIKGTYN

-749 VGGTGLVTIGALLG
+749 VGGTGIVTIGALLG
-763 MAAHIEKRGV
+763 MAAHLEKKGI

-791 LRIGNRPE
+791 LRIGKSPE

-808 QGADVVIG
+808 QGADLVIG
-816 GDLVVTGGQK
+816 GDLVVTGGHK
-826 TLAVIKAGHTKL
+826 SLSVIKSGHTKL
-838 VVNSYE
+838 VINSYE
-844 LITGDFT
+844 MITGDFT

-859 SLQIKQSIQKVA
+859 SLKIKQAIQQTA
-871 GAGQT
+871 GTDNT

-891 TIATNIF
+891 TIATNMF

-907 LIPLEQSSIEKAME
+907 LIPLERSSIEQAIE
-921 INGLSVEGNKL
+921 INGMSVESNKQ

-943 GKRVRE
+943 GKRVWE
-949 LTASIVAGFGIKE
+949 MTASIAEGFLLEE

-970 IQHRADVLKDY
+970 IQHRADVLTAY

-986 VQRYLKLVERV
+986 AKHYLQLVERV
-997 RTLETDRIPGST
+997 RTIETDRLPGSLSL
-1009 EFTEAVAYYYFKLLA
+1009 TEAVARYYFKLLA

-1040 MKKIRGRFEGDFKLK
+1040 MKKIRGRFEGNFRLK
-1055 LHLAPPLFSKRNPH
+1055 LHLAPPLFSHRDSH
-1069 TGEPIKT
+1069 TGEPIKST
-1076 AYGQWM
+1076 
-1082 FSAMKFLARFKF
+1082 FSSWIFPVLKMLSRFKF
-1094 LRGTAFDPFGKT
+1094 LRGTAFDLFGKT
-1106 VERKMERSLIQE
+1106 KERRMERQLIKE
-1118 YEKTIE
+1118 YEQTIK
-1124 ELLRGLSKKNHVLA
+1124 ELLLGLTKKNHNIAL
-1138 IEIAKIPEQIRGY
+1138 EIAKIPEQIRGY
-1151 DLVKQR
+1151 DMVKQR
-1157 HVDSVKLHEQEL
+1157 HFETAKSNEKKLLAKFRDSAKITVGLKSSEL
-1169 LEEFRNTS
+1169 
-1177 GIYATPKTAETVS
+1177 VS